1 MSQLIL
7 QDVGSEHSG
16 IYTCNAYNSVGEAA
30 ISDQLKVKEKP
41 EILAFE
47 FPSEVRGGQLLQ
59 VSCTITT
66 GDDPVS
72 LQWYKDEIPITSSPK
87 FMINKVDSKM
97 SFLILRDV
105 GLEHSGTYTCLA
117 FNPVG
122 QQRFSAQLW
131 VNAAP
136 VIMPFMIP
144 PENFEGVSIQILCNI
159 LSGDDPITL
168 YWLKDNISMDSN
180 SLTGVT
186 INSVGSRSTL
196 LVIPSVSKLHSGV
209 FTCVASNMAVPPR
222 IIPFHFEEHIRAGS
236 LVQVICVVG
245 EGDAPIDI
253 RWTLHGEEVRP
264 KLGIF
269 TQRVGERTSILSI
282 DRVGSEHRGSYTC
295 LASNHAG
302 RTNQTET
309 LWEVSHVMGVST
321 MKLGTKSSIL
331 SIEHVTH
338 GHSGKYTCV
347 ASNRAGEARYSATLV
362 VHEPPHI
369 RPFSFEGE
377 ISSGKATQIVCYVS
391 DGDTPLNIRWYF
403 NGQDASGVTGIS
415 TVKLG
420 SRSGILSIEYATHDH
435 SGEYT
440 CNASNAAGE
449 AAYSASLSVNEPPLI
464 LPVSFGDFEV
474 YEGDTVQASCMA
486 RKGDLPMTLTWR
498 FRGGLVSPS
507 SEVKI
512 VSLGPRNSFLSIR
525 SVEAH
530 HQGIYVCQVTNAA
543 GTAQYATELRVNEPP
558 QLTPIDFGESTF
570 FEGELAHATCVLRK
584 GDRPVTFVWMFDGVE
599 LTHTDDI
606 NVQSVGQRTSILTLD
621 PVRAHHQGTY
631 TCSVANLAGTVQVQ
645 AKLAVNETPELL
657 PIEFGLRTFSEGDI
671 AQASCKL
678 RKGDRPIRFRWLF
691 NGAQVISTQD
701 ITISSLG
708 RTTSVL
714 IIDPVKAYHQGMYSC
729 SATNDAGVDSVQA
742 NIIVNEPPQV
752 LPVDFGSEAFY
763 EGDLAQA
770 NCVLRKGDPPLVFT
784 WLFNGVTLVNTD
796 DTQITGVGART
807 SIITLDPVK
816 AHHQGHY
823 ECVAQ
828 NAAGITRSQANMI
841 VNEPPLLLP
850 IDFGESIINEGDFA
864 QAHCVLQKGDRPVNF
879 TWIFNGIKLN
889 SDGDGVQINFIGKSS
904 ILTLDPVRGIHQGS
918 YSCRASNGVGQQ
930 QVSAALV
937 VNVLPEIAPFY
948 FGESAGHE
956 AAYAQVVCLVAAGDT
971 PLNITWQYNGD
982 SQLPTTTQALSIG
995 DRTSILSIPSV
1006 SWVHS
1011 GDYECVAQN
1020 DAGKSSFAAEL
1031 IVQVPPRWI
1040 VEPQDK
1046 AFALGSDA
1054 RLECKADGFPRPSL
1068 GWKKAAGTTPGDYR
1082 DLGLNNPN
1090 VKVTEDGTLQIGNIQ
1105 KSHEGYYL
1113 CEANNGIGAGL
1124 STVIYVRVQA
1134 PPQFKIQYRNQ
1145 TSSRGEDAVLECEA
1159 EGETPIGILWS
1170 KNKISIDQTAEP
1182 RYTIREEMR
1191 GGSVHSSL
1199 SIKTTDR
1206 SDSAVYTC
1214 VATNA
1219 FGSADTN
1226 INLIIQER
1234 PEQPSSLK
1242 VLDKSGRSVELSW
1255 TRPYDGN
1262 SRITRYI
1269 VEYKLSRRNW
1279 DTDGERMMVPGEQ
1292 NMAAVLD
1299 LRPATTYHLRIVA
1312 RNEIGDSE
1320 PSDTVTIITA
1330 EEAPSG
1336 RPRDLSVEAM
1346 DQSSLRVT
1354 WKPPLREEW
1363 NGDIQGYQV
1372 GYRLAS
1378 ANTSY
1383 VYETVEFSKEMG
1395 KEHHLVISKLNVY
1408 TEYAVVVSAFNK
1420 IGQGPKTE
1428 EVRAYTAEGTPQQPP
1443 QDVTCTTLT
1452 SQTIRVSWSSP
1463 PLETVQ
1469 GVIKGYKVFYGPSDT
1484 WYDEESK
1491 DIKITPSTDT
1501 HLHGLRKYTNY
1512 SLQVLAHTSGGEG
1525 VRSQPIHC
1533 QTDQDIPEAPTSVKA
1548 LVMSADSILVSWLPP
1563 ERPNGI
1569 ITQYTVYFK
1578 EHGKSDSE
1586 ASQQKLLPSQLNY
1599 EASNLKRRDDYVF
1612 WVTASTT
1619 VGEGEMSES
1628 VHLKLS
1634 NKVPAKIASF
1644 DEEYVAT
1651 YKEDVKLLCQAVGQP
1666 TPDIRWTVHGEPF
1679 EANDRMRLLP
1689 EGSLLIRE
1697 VSRDDAGEYTCH
1709 VENPYGQDTIT
1720 HKLLIQAPPHPPATT
1735 LQSTTTNSIEVK
1747 LKPSA
1752 IDDTTPIHGYTIHYK
1767 PEFSN
1772 WESVQVPANTRSYT
1786 LEGLWCGSRYQIY
1799 ASAYN
1804 KIGTGESS
1812 DILNTRTKG
1821 KKPEVPEVHRFV
1833 EVSTASITLH
1843 LNAWQDG
1850 GCPMN
1855 YFVVEYKARHQSE
1868 WTMASNQVKPIG
1880 NYAIMELTPA
1890 TWYHLRISAH
1900 NNAGSSVAEYE
1911 CATLTLTGGTIAPAR
1926 EVPSFGAGDL
1936 PLYLNLNLIVPVVSA
1951 VVVIALA
1958 VVIICY
1964 LRGRS
1969 SPIKATLP
1977 PTLMDSHVTW
1987 LPDWW
1992 PKWLDLNVLV
2002 PVIATVVVIIV
2013 GIVVVCVAV
2022 TRRKNGIEN
2031 LRLREE
2037 VYQQYQYNASMAPP
2051 STMDKRHPGFREEL
2065 GYIPP
2070 PNRKLPPVPGSQY
2083 NTCDRIKRGGG
2094 SGRNTH
2100 ATWDPRR
2107 PMYEEL
2113 SLHPPPGRR
2122 IPPGGPPPP
2131 IQASQDTVRSGG
2143 DDEICPYATFHLLGF
2158 REEMDPQQ
2166 AGNNFQT
2173 FPYQNGHGSQ
2183 QNFVNSPASR
2193 SMPRHGSGN
2202 YYSCVAGEYGSGGP
2216 PSSTYYSTVPGDM
2229 TSSRMSNSTFSP
2241 TYDDPARSDEE
2252 SDQYGGSTYSGGGPY
2267 ARAIDSV
2274 SQSGTAKRLN
2284 GGPYPVGAAAPVPM
2298 WGKHFLNRGST
2309 SGSAGQG
2316 SPEPPPPPPPR
2327 NGDLPLDSSGLG
2339 SSLNDS
2345 NNSTASNQFSE
2356 AECDHDLVQRN
2367 YGVKATKST
2376 EEMRKLLDK
2385 NEAAA
2390 HIQNG
2395 GLKMV
2400 SDEMNV

>member
-1 MSQLIL
+1 MGSTPVVPPISPQLLLLAALAIGTVMCSESGPVIVEEPDNRVDFSNSTGANIHCSVRGHPKPSVVWVRAEDGNAVGDVPRRVLANGTLMFPPFRAKDYRQEVHAQVYRCQASNPHGSVHSRDVHVRAVVPQSYECEVNNEYVIRGNSAIL
-7 QDVGSEHSG
+7 KCNIPSYVADFVNVQAWVDGEGGVYYPSASYDGKYLVLPSGELHIRSVSSEDGFKSYKCRTVHRLTQETRLSATAG
-16 IYTCNAYNSVGEAA
+16 RLV
-30 ISDQLKVKEKP
+30 ISD
-41 EILAFE
+41 
-47 FPSEVRGGQLLQ
+47 
-59 VSCTITT
+59 
-66 GDDPVS
+66 PVGM
-72 LQWYKDEIPITSSPK
+72 SSPK
-87 FMINKVDSKM
+87 FPTRDRVATDKEEGSSFPLLCPAQAHPPPRTRWFKFSETGRKASVELGERIKQVGGTLIIREAKVEDSGKYLCVVNN
-97 SFLILRDV
+97 SV
-105 GLEHSGTYTCLA
+105 GGESVETVLTVTAPLSAQVEPKVQTVEFGRPATFTCTYRGNPVKSVSWLKDGVLLEHKEAVLRINSVGREDKGMYQCFVRNDQESAQATAELKLGGRFEPPQLTYTFEPSTLQPGPSVYLKCVA
-117 FNPVG
+117 AGNPTPEITWELDGTRLSNSERMQVG
-122 QQRFSAQLW
+122 QYVT
-131 VNAAP
+131 VNGEVVSHLNISGVLTNDGGQYACIASSTVGSVKHAARLNVYGLPYIRPMDKVAVVAGENMIVHCP
-136 VIMPFMIP
+136 VAGYPID
-144 PENFEGVSIQILCNI
+144 SIVWEKNGRMLPINRRQHPHDNGTLIVEAVERSSDQGRYTCVARNTQGYTARGDLDVQVMVEPQILPFAFPEEVEEGQLIQVSCAVTK
-159 LSGDDPITL
+159 GDDPITL
-168 YWLKDNISMDSN
+168 QWYKD
-180 SLTGVT
+180 GVPLVSSPSFI
-186 INSVGSRSTL
+186 INNVA
-196 LVIPSVSKLHSGV
+196 SKL
-209 FTCVASNMAVPPR
+209 
-222 IIPFHFEEHIRAGS
+222 
-236 LVQVICVVG
+236 
-245 EGDAPIDI
+245 
-253 RWTLHGEEVRP
+253 
-264 KLGIF
+264 
-269 TQRVGERTSILSI
+269 SILLLSSANANHT
-282 DRVGSEHRGSYTC
+282 GTYSC
-295 LASNHAG
+295 LAFNPI
-302 RTNQTET
+302 
-309 LWEVSHVMGVST
+309 
-321 MKLGTKSSIL
+321 GTAES
-331 SIEHVTH
+331 
-338 GHSGKYTCV
+338 
-347 ASNRAGEARYSATLV
+347 
-362 VHEPPHI
+362 
-369 RPFSFEGE
+369 
-377 ISSGKATQIVCYVS
+377 
-391 DGDTPLNIRWYF
+391 
-403 NGQDASGVTGIS
+403 
-415 TVKLG
+415 
-420 SRSGILSIEYATHDH
+420 
-435 SGEYT
+435 
-440 CNASNAAGE
+440 
-449 AAYSASLSVNEPPLI
+449 SASL
-464 LPVSFGDFEV
+464 
-474 YEGDTVQASCMA
+474 
-486 RKGDLPMTLTWR
+486 R
-498 FRGGLVSPS
+498 
-507 SEVKI
+507 
-512 VSLGPRNSFLSIR
+512 
-525 SVEAH
+525 VE
-530 HQGIYVCQVTNAA
+530 
-543 GTAQYATELRVNEPP
+543 
-558 QLTPIDFGESTF
+558 
-570 FEGELAHATCVLRK
+570 
-584 GDRPVTFVWMFDGVE
+584 
-599 LTHTDDI
+599 
-606 NVQSVGQRTSILTLD
+606 
-621 PVRAHHQGTY
+621 
-631 TCSVANLAGTVQVQ
+631 
-645 AKLAVNETPELL
+645 
-657 PIEFGLRTFSEGDI
+657 
-671 AQASCKL
+671 
-678 RKGDRPIRFRWLF
+678 
-691 NGAQVISTQD
+691 
-701 ITISSLG
+701 
-708 RTTSVL
+708 
-714 IIDPVKAYHQGMYSC
+714 
-729 SATNDAGVDSVQA
+729 
-742 NIIVNEPPQV
+742 
-752 LPVDFGSEAFY
+752 
-763 EGDLAQA
+763 
-770 NCVLRKGDPPLVFT
+770 
-784 WLFNGVTLVNTD
+784 
-796 DTQITGVGART
+796 
-807 SIITLDPVK
+807 
-816 AHHQGHY
+816 
-823 ECVAQ
+823 
-828 NAAGITRSQANMI
+828 
-841 VNEPPLLLP
+841 
-850 IDFGESIINEGDFA
+850 
-864 QAHCVLQKGDRPVNF
+864 
-879 TWIFNGIKLN
+879 
-889 SDGDGVQINFIGKSS
+889 
-904 ILTLDPVRGIHQGS
+904 
-918 YSCRASNGVGQQ
+918 
-930 QVSAALV
+930 
-937 VNVLPEIAPFY
+937 
-948 FGESAGHE
+948 
-956 AAYAQVVCLVAAGDT
+956 
-971 PLNITWQYNGD
+971 
-982 SQLPTTTQALSIG
+982 
-995 DRTSILSIPSV
+995 
-1006 SWVHS
+1006 
-1011 GDYECVAQN
+1011 
-1020 DAGKSSFAAEL
+1020 
-1031 IVQVPPRWI
+1031 VPPRWI
-1040 VEPQDK
+1040 VEPTDK

-1082 DLGLNNPN
+1082 DLAVSNPN
-1090 VKVTEDGTLQIGNIQ
+1090 VRVTDDGTLQIVNIQ

-1145 TSSRGEDAVLECEA
+1145 TASREEDAVLECEA

-1170 KNKISIDQTAEP
+1170 KNKHSIDQATEP

-1206 SDSAVYTC
+1206 TDSAVYTC

-1262 SRITRYI
+1262 SPVTRYI

-1279 DTDGERMMVPGEQ
+1279 DTDSERMMVPGEQ
-1292 NMAAVLD
+1292 NMAGVLD

-1336 RPRDLSVEAM
+1336 PPRDLKVTAV
-1346 DQSSLRVT
+1346 DQNSLRVT

-1378 ANTSY
+1378 SNSSY
-1383 VYETVEFSKEMG
+1383 VFETVEFSKEMG
-1395 KEHHLVISKLNVY
+1395 KEHHLVITKLNVY

-1420 IGQGPKTE
+1420 IGQGPKTDE
-1428 EVRAYTAEGTPQQPP
+1428 FHAYTAEGTPQQPP

-1469 GVIKGYKVFYGPSDT
+1469 GVIKGYKVFYGPSDV

-1491 DIKITPSTDT
+1491 DIKITSSTET
-1501 HLHGLRKYTNY
+1501 HLHGLQKYTNY

-1569 ITQYTVYFK
+1569 ITQYTVYYK
-1578 EHGKSDSE
+1578 EHGKSDTE
-1586 ASQQKLLPSQLNY
+1586 ATQQKLLPSQLNY
-1599 EASNLKRRDDYVF
+1599 EASGLKRRDAYVF

-1619 VGEGEMSES
+1619 VGEGEMSEL

-1644 DEEYVAT
+1644 DEEYLAT
-1651 YKEDVKLLCQAVGQP
+1651 YKEDVKLLCQVVGLP
-1666 TPDIRWTVHGEPF
+1666 PPEIRWTVHGEPF
-1679 EANDRMRLLP
+1679 TPNERLRLLP

-1709 VENPYGQDTIT
+1709 VENAYGQDTIT
-1720 HKLLIQAPPHPPATT
+1720 HKLLIQAPPHPPEIT
-1735 LQSTTTNSIEVK
+1735 LLSTTTNSIEVK
-1747 LKPSA
+1747 LKPSV
-1752 IDDTTPIHGYTIHYK
+1752 IDDTTPIHGYTIYYK

-1772 WESVQVPANTRSYT
+1772 RESVQVSASVRSYT
-1786 LEGLWCGSRYQIY
+1786 LESLWCGSQYQIY

-1804 KIGTGESS
+1804 KIGTGEPSEV
-1812 DILNTRTKG
+1812 LNTRTKG

-1833 EVSTASITLH
+1833 EVSSSSITLH

-1855 YFVVEYKARHQSE
+1855 YFVGIQAKGTRSE
-1868 WTMASNQVKPIG
+1868 WNNGQFRG
-1880 NYAIMELTPA
+1880 NPKGKLLPSWELYPRPPGYNLA
-1890 TWYHLRISAH
+1890 YLLPH

-1911 CATLTLTGGTIAPAR
+1911 CATLTLTG
-1926 EVPSFGAGDL
+1926 
-1936 PLYLNLNLIVPVVSA
+1936 
-1951 VVVIALA
+1951 
-1958 VVIICY
+1958 
-1964 LRGRS
+1964 
-1969 SPIKATLP
+1969 ATLP
-1977 PTLMDSHVTW
+1977 PSVPDSHVSW

-2002 PVIATVVVIIV
+2002 PVIATIVVIIV

-2037 VYQQYQYNASMAPP
+2037 VYQQYQYNASMPPP

-2070 PNRKLPPVPGSQY
+2070 PNRKLPPVPNSQY

-2094 SGRNTH
+2094 SGRREH

-2131 IQASQDTVRSGG
+2131 RGSQDTLRSGG

-2193 SMPRHGSGN
+2193 SMP
-2202 YYSCVAGEYGSGGP
+2202 

-2229 TSSRMSNSTFSP
+2229 TSSRMSNSAFSP

-2274 SQSGTAKRLN
+2274 SQSGTAKRL
-2284 GGPYPVGAAAPVPM
+2284 M
-2298 WGKHFLNRGST
+2298 NRGST

-2395 GLKMV
+2395 GLRMV

>member
-1 MSQLIL
+1 MGTNSMVWPLLMLLSAHVLHTVVCEESGPVIAEEPDNRVDFSNSTGANIHCSVRGHPKPTVVWVKADDGTAIGDVPGLRKVLSNGTLMFPPFRAEDYRQEVHAQVYRCQATNPHGTVHSRDVHVRAVVHQDYMTDVSLEYVIRGNSALLKCNIPSFVADFVSVQAWLTDNDQAYYPSDNYDGKYLVLPSGELHIRNVNSEDGFKSYKCRTVHRLTQETRLSATAGRLVISEPVGLSGPRFPNIDLSRTQARRAGSDFPLMCQAQAHPTPAFRWFKFSENGRKSPVELGDRVKQVGGTLIIREAKV
-7 QDVGSEHSG
+7 DDSG
-16 IYTCNAYNSVGEAA
+16 KYLCVVNNSVGGESVETVLTVTAPLSAQVEPNVQTVEFGRPATFTCTYKGNPVKSVTWLKDGVTINHKEAVMRIDTVSREDKGMYQCFVRNDQESA
-30 ISDQLKVKEKP
+30 QATAELKLGGRFEPPQLTYTFETSTLQPGPSVFLKCVAAGNPTPEITWELDGTRLSNSERMQVGQYVTVNGEVVSHLNISAVHTNDGGLYACVASSTVGSVKHAARLNVYGLPYIRPMDKVAVVAGENMVVHCPVAGYPIDSIVWEKNGRMLPINRRQKTFTNGTPIVEAVERNSDQGRYTCVARNSQGYTARGDLDVQVMEKP
-41 EILAFE
+41 KLLPFT
-47 FPSEVRGGQLLQ
+47 FPVEVQAGQLLQ
-59 VSCTITT
+59 VSCTLLS
-66 GDDPVS
+66 GDDPVT
-72 LQWYKDEIPITSSPK
+72 LQWYKDKQPLTSSSK
-87 FMINKVDSKM
+87 FMINNVVSRM
-97 SFLILRDV
+97 SQLILQNV
-105 GLEHSGTYTCLA
+105 GAEHSGSYACRA
-117 FNPVG
+117 F
-122 QQRFSAQLW
+122 
-131 VNAAP
+131 
-136 VIMPFMIP
+136 
-144 PENFEGVSIQILCNI
+144 
-159 LSGDDPITL
+159 
-168 YWLKDNISMDSN
+168 
-180 SLTGVT
+180 
-186 INSVGSRSTL
+186 NSVGEA
-196 LVIPSVSKLHSGV
+196 VSS
-209 FTCVASNMAVPPR
+209 
-222 IIPFHFEEHIRAGS
+222 
-236 LVQVICVVG
+236 
-245 EGDAPIDI
+245 DI
-253 RWTLHGEEVRP
+253 
-264 KLGIF
+264 
-269 TQRVGERTSILSI
+269 
-282 DRVGSEHRGSYTC
+282 
-295 LASNHAG
+295 
-302 RTNQTET
+302 
-309 LWEVSHVMGVST
+309 
-321 MKLGTKSSIL
+321 
-331 SIEHVTH
+331 
-338 GHSGKYTCV
+338 
-347 ASNRAGEARYSATLV
+347 
-362 VHEPPHI
+362 
-369 RPFSFEGE
+369 
-377 ISSGKATQIVCYVS
+377 
-391 DGDTPLNIRWYF
+391 LN
-403 NGQDASGVTGIS
+403 
-415 TVKLG
+415 VK
-420 SRSGILSIEYATHDH
+420 
-435 SGEYT
+435 
-440 CNASNAAGE
+440 
-449 AAYSASLSVNEPPLI
+449 
-464 LPVSFGDFEV
+464 
-474 YEGDTVQASCMA
+474 
-486 RKGDLPMTLTWR
+486 
-498 FRGGLVSPS
+498 
-507 SEVKI
+507 
-512 VSLGPRNSFLSIR
+512 
-525 SVEAH
+525 
-530 HQGIYVCQVTNAA
+530 
-543 GTAQYATELRVNEPP
+543 
-558 QLTPIDFGESTF
+558 
-570 FEGELAHATCVLRK
+570 
-584 GDRPVTFVWMFDGVE
+584 
-599 LTHTDDI
+599 
-606 NVQSVGQRTSILTLD
+606 
-621 PVRAHHQGTY
+621 
-631 TCSVANLAGTVQVQ
+631 
-645 AKLAVNETPELL
+645 
-657 PIEFGLRTFSEGDI
+657 
-671 AQASCKL
+671 
-678 RKGDRPIRFRWLF
+678 
-691 NGAQVISTQD
+691 
-701 ITISSLG
+701 
-708 RTTSVL
+708 
-714 IIDPVKAYHQGMYSC
+714 
-729 SATNDAGVDSVQA
+729 
-742 NIIVNEPPQV
+742 
-752 LPVDFGSEAFY
+752 
-763 EGDLAQA
+763 
-770 NCVLRKGDPPLVFT
+770 
-784 WLFNGVTLVNTD
+784 
-796 DTQITGVGART
+796 
-807 SIITLDPVK
+807 
-816 AHHQGHY
+816 
-823 ECVAQ
+823 
-828 NAAGITRSQANMI
+828 
-841 VNEPPLLLP
+841 
-850 IDFGESIINEGDFA
+850 
-864 QAHCVLQKGDRPVNF
+864 
-879 TWIFNGIKLN
+879 
-889 SDGDGVQINFIGKSS
+889 
-904 ILTLDPVRGIHQGS
+904 
-918 YSCRASNGVGQQ
+918 
-930 QVSAALV
+930 
-937 VNVLPEIAPFY
+937 
-948 FGESAGHE
+948 
-956 AAYAQVVCLVAAGDT
+956 
-971 PLNITWQYNGD
+971 
-982 SQLPTTTQALSIG
+982 
-995 DRTSILSIPSV
+995 
-1006 SWVHS
+1006 
-1011 GDYECVAQN
+1011 
-1020 DAGKSSFAAEL
+1020 
-1031 IVQVPPRWI
+1031 VPPRWI
-1040 VEPQDK
+1040 VEPTDK

-1068 GWKKAAGTTPGDYR
+1068 GWKKAAGRTPGDYR
-1082 DLGLNNPN
+1082 DLSVSNPN
-1090 VKVTEDGTLQIGNIQ
+1090 VKVTDDGTLQIGNIQ

-1145 TSSRGEDAVLECEA
+1145 TASRGDDAVLECGA

-1170 KNKISIDQTAEP
+1170 KNKHSIEPSNEP

-1191 GGSVHSSL
+1191 GGGVHSSL

-1226 INLIIQER
+1226 INLIIQEH
-1234 PEQPSSLK
+1234 PEQPNSLK

-1255 TRPYDGN
+1255 TPPYNGN
-1262 SRITRYI
+1262 SPITRYI

-1279 DTDGERMMVPGEQ
+1279 DSDGERMMVPGDQ

-1312 RNEIGDSE
+1312 RNEIGDSD

-1336 RPRDLSVEAM
+1336 APRDLKVEAV

-1354 WKPPLREEW
+1354 WKPPVREEW

-1378 ANTSY
+1378 SNNSY

-1395 KEHHLVISKLNVY
+1395 KEHHLVISKLSVY

-1420 IGQGPKTE
+1420 IGQGPKTDE
-1428 EVRAYTAEGTPQQPP
+1428 IRAYTAEGTPQQPP

-1469 GVIKGYKVFYGPSDT
+1469 GVIKGYKVIYGPSDT

-1491 DIKITPSTDT
+1491 DTKITGSTET
-1501 HLHGLRKYTNY
+1501 HLHGLQKYTNY
-1512 SLQVLAHTSGGEG
+1512 SLQVLAFTSGGEG

-1533 QTDQDIPEAPTSVKA
+1533 QTDQDIPESPTSVKA

-1569 ITQYTVYFK
+1569 ITQYTVYYK

-1586 ASQQKLLPSQLNY
+1586 TVQQKLSPAQLSY
-1599 EASNLKRRDDYVF
+1599 EATGLKRRDDYVF

-1619 VGEGEMSES
+1619 VGEGEMSQL

-1644 DEEYVAT
+1644 DDEYVAT
-1651 YKEDVKLLCQAVGQP
+1651 YKEDVKLMCQAVGLP
-1666 TPDIRWTVHGEPF
+1666 TPDIRWTIRGEPF
-1679 EANDRMRLLP
+1679 TPNDRMRLLP

-1709 VENPYGQDTIT
+1709 VENPYGQDTVT
-1720 HKLLIQAPPHPPATT
+1720 HTLLIQAPPHPPEIT

-1747 LKPSA
+1747 IKPSV
-1752 IDDTTPIHGYTIHYK
+1752 IDDTTPIHGYTIFFK

-1772 WESVQVPANTRSYT
+1772 WESIQVSSSTRSYT

-1812 DILNTRTKG
+1812 EILNARTKG
-1821 KKPEVPEVHRFV
+1821 KKPEVPEVNRFV
-1833 EVSTASITLH
+1833 EVSSSSITLH
-1843 LNAWQDG
+1843 LNAWLDG

-1855 YFVVEYKARHQSE
+1855 YFVVEYKARHQAE
-1868 WTMASNQVKPIG
+1868 WTMASNQVKPTG
-1880 NYAIMELTPA
+1880 NYVIMELTPA
-1890 TWYHLRISAH
+1890 TWYNLRISAH

-1911 CATLTLTGGTIAPAR
+1911 CATLTLTG
-1926 EVPSFGAGDL
+1926 
-1936 PLYLNLNLIVPVVSA
+1936 
-1951 VVVIALA
+1951 
-1958 VVIICY
+1958 
-1964 LRGRS
+1964 
-1969 SPIKATLP
+1969 ATLP
-1977 PTLMDSHVTW
+1977 PNVMEISPTW

-2002 PVIATVVVIIV
+2002 PVIATIVVIIV
-2013 GIVVVCVAV
+2013 GIVVICVAV

-2037 VYQQYQYNASMAPP
+2037 VYQQYQYNASMPPP

-2094 SGRNTH
+2094 PGRGTH

-2122 IPPGGPPPP
+2122 IPPGGPHPTHG
-2131 IQASQDTVRSGG
+2131 SQDTLRSGG

-2193 SMPRHGSGN
+2193 SMP
-2202 YYSCVAGEYGSGGP
+2202 

-2229 TSSRMSNSTFSP
+2229 TASRMSNSTFSP

-2284 GGPYPVGAAAPVPM
+2284 GGPLPGAAPS
-2298 WGKHFLNRGST
+2298 GHFWSKGYAHKFLMNRGST
-2309 SGSAGQG
+2309 SGSAGHG

-2395 GLKMV
+2395 GLRMV

>member
-1 MSQLIL
+1 MGTPPMVSPIRMLPLLLVALAIRSAVCNESGPVIVEEPDNRVDFSNSTGANIHCSVRGHPKPSVVWVRAEDGTAIGDVPGLRRVLANGTLMFPPFRAKDYRQEVHAQVYRCQASNPHGSVHSRDVHVRAVVPQTYQVEADNEHVIRGNSAIIKCEIPSFVADFVGVQAWVDSEGQTYYPNSHNPNYDGKYLVLPSGELHIRSVSSEDGFKSYKCRTVHRLTQETRLSATAGRLVISEAVGHSRPRVASVDIVRAIKEAGSSFGLLCPAQGFPIPQYRWFKFNENGRKASVELGERIKQVGGTLIIREAKVE
-7 QDVGSEHSG
+7 DSG
-16 IYTCNAYNSVGEAA
+16 KYLCVVNNSVGGESVETVLTVTAPLSA
-30 ISDQLKVKEKP
+30 QVEPKVQTV
-41 EILAFE
+41 E
-47 FPSEVRGGQLLQ
+47 FGRPATFTCTYRG
-59 VSCTITT
+59 
-66 GDDPVS
+66 
-72 LQWYKDEIPITSSPK
+72 
-87 FMINKVDSKM
+87 
-97 SFLILRDV
+97 
-105 GLEHSGTYTCLA
+105 
-117 FNPVG
+117 NPVK
-122 QQRFSAQLW
+122 S
-131 VNAAP
+131 
-136 VIMPFMIP
+136 
-144 PENFEGVSIQILCNI
+144 VS
-159 LSGDDPITL
+159 
-168 YWLKDNISMDSN
+168 WLKDGTPIEHKEAV
-180 SLTGVT
+180 LH
-186 INSVGSRSTL
+186 INSVGRED
-196 LVIPSVSKLHSGV
+196 KGMYQC
-209 FTCVASNMAVPPR
+209 F
-222 IIPFHFEEHIRAGS
+222 
-236 LVQVICVVG
+236 
-245 EGDAPIDI
+245 
-253 RWTLHGEEVRP
+253 VRNDQESAQATAEL
-264 KLGIF
+264 KLG
-269 TQRVGERTSILSI
+269 
-282 DRVGSEHRGSYTC
+282 
-295 LASNHAG
+295 G
-302 RTNQTET
+302 R
-309 LWEVSHVMGVST
+309 
-321 MKLGTKSSIL
+321 
-331 SIEHVTH
+331 
-338 GHSGKYTCV
+338 
-347 ASNRAGEARYSATLV
+347 
-362 VHEPPHI
+362 
-369 RPFSFEGE
+369 F
-377 ISSGKATQIVCYVS
+377 
-391 DGDTPLNIRWYF
+391 
-403 NGQDASGVTGIS
+403 
-415 TVKLG
+415 
-420 SRSGILSIEYATHDH
+420 
-435 SGEYT
+435 
-440 CNASNAAGE
+440 
-449 AAYSASLSVNEPPLI
+449 
-464 LPVSFGDFEV
+464 
-474 YEGDTVQASCMA
+474 
-486 RKGDLPMTLTWR
+486 
-498 FRGGLVSPS
+498 
-507 SEVKI
+507 
-512 VSLGPRNSFLSIR
+512 
-525 SVEAH
+525 
-530 HQGIYVCQVTNAA
+530 
-543 GTAQYATELRVNEPP
+543 EPP
-558 QLTPIDFGESTF
+558 QLTYTFETSTLQPGSSVYLNCVAAGNPTPEITWELDGTRLSNSERMQVGQYVTVNGEVVSHLNISGVLTNDGGQYACVASSTVGSVKHAARLNVYGLPNIRPMDKVAVVAGENMIVHCPVAGYPIDSIVWEKNGRMLPINRRQHPHDNGTLLIEAVERSSDQGRYTCVARNSQGYTARGDLDVQVMERPHLIQLDFGES
-570 FEGELAHATCVLRK
+570 
-584 GDRPVTFVWMFDGVE
+584 
-599 LTHTDDI
+599 
-606 NVQSVGQRTSILTLD
+606 
-621 PVRAHHQGTY
+621 
-631 TCSVANLAGTVQVQ
+631 
-645 AKLAVNETPELL
+645 
-657 PIEFGLRTFSEGDI
+657 
-671 AQASCKL
+671 
-678 RKGDRPIRFRWLF
+678 
-691 NGAQVISTQD
+691 
-701 ITISSLG
+701 
-708 RTTSVL
+708 
-714 IIDPVKAYHQGMYSC
+714 
-729 SATNDAGVDSVQA
+729 
-742 NIIVNEPPQV
+742 
-752 LPVDFGSEAFY
+752 DF
-763 EGDLAQA
+763 
-770 NCVLRKGDPPLVFT
+770 
-784 WLFNGVTLVNTD
+784 
-796 DTQITGVGART
+796 
-807 SIITLDPVK
+807 
-816 AHHQGHY
+816 
-823 ECVAQ
+823 
-828 NAAGITRSQANMI
+828 
-841 VNEPPLLLP
+841 
-850 IDFGESIINEGDFA
+850 NEGDFV
-864 QAHCVLQKGDRPVNF
+864 QVSCILQKGDHPVNF
-879 TWIFNGIKLN
+879 TWVFNGIVLQ
-889 SDGDGVQINFIGKSS
+889 SGDGIHMDFIGKSS
-904 ILTLDPVRGIHQGS
+904 ILTIDPVRGVHQGN
-918 YSCRASNGVGQQ
+918 YTCIASNPAGEEQI
-930 QVSAALV
+930 SATLV
-937 VNVLPEIAPFY
+937 VNVPPEIVPFK
-948 FGESAGHE
+948 FPENAGRDG
-956 AAYAQVVCLVAAGDT
+956 AFAQVVCVVAAGDA
-971 PLNITWQYNGD
+971 PLNISWHYNGVSD
-982 SQLPTTTQALSIG
+982 LPMGTNTQLIG
-995 DRTSILSIPSV
+995 DRTSILTIPSV
-1006 SWVHS
+1006 SWLHS
-1011 GDYECVAQN
+1011 GDYDCLAQN
-1020 DAGKSSFAAEL
+1020 GAGKVSFAAEL
-1031 IVQVPPRWI
+1031 SVQVPPRWI
-1040 VEPQDK
+1040 VEPTDK
-1046 AFALGSDA
+1046 AFDLGSDA
-1054 RLECKADGFPRPSL
+1054 RLECKADSFPRPSL

-1082 DLGLNNPN
+1082 DLVVSNPN
-1090 VKVTEDGTLQIGNIQ
+1090 VKVTDDGTLQIINIQ

-1145 TSSRGEDAVLECEA
+1145 TASRGEDAVLECEA

-1170 KNKISIDQTAEP
+1170 KSKHSIDQAKEP

-1199 SIKTTDR
+1199 HIKTTDR

-1262 SRITRYI
+1262 SPITRYI

-1279 DTDGERMMVPGEQ
+1279 ETDGERMMVPGEQ
-1292 NMAAVLD
+1292 SMAAVLD

-1336 RPRDLSVEAM
+1336 PPRDLKVTAV
-1346 DQSSLRVT
+1346 DQTSLRVT

-1378 ANTSY
+1378 SNNSY
-1383 VYETVEFSKEMG
+1383 VFETVEFSKEMG

-1428 EVRAYTAEGTPQQPP
+1428 EFLAYTAEGTPQQPP

-1469 GVIKGYKVFYGPSDT
+1469 GVIKGYKVFYGPSDV

-1491 DIKITPSTDT
+1491 DIKITPSTET
-1501 HLHGLRKYTNY
+1501 HLHGLQKYTNY

-1569 ITQYTVYFK
+1569 ITQYTVYYK

-1586 ASQQKLLPSQLNY
+1586 ATLQKLLPSQLSY
-1599 EASNLKRRDDYVF
+1599 EASGLKRRDAYVF

-1619 VGEGEMSES
+1619 VGEGEMSDL

-1644 DEEYVAT
+1644 DEEYLAT
-1651 YKEDVKLLCQAVGQP
+1651 YKEDVKLLCQVVGLP

-1679 EANDRMRLLP
+1679 TPNDRMRLLP
-1689 EGSLLIRE
+1689 EGSLLIRQ

-1720 HKLLIQAPPHPPATT
+1720 HKLLIQAPPHPPEIT

-1747 LKPSA
+1747 LKPSV
-1752 IDDTTPIHGYTIHYK
+1752 IDDTTPIHGYTIYYK

-1772 WESVQVPANTRSYT
+1772 EESVQVPASTRTYT
-1786 LEGLWCGSRYQIY
+1786 LESLWCGSQYQIY

-1812 DILNTRTKG
+1812 EVLNTRTKG

-1833 EVSTASITLH
+1833 EVSSSSITLH

-1855 YFVVEYKARHQSE
+1855 YFVVEYKPRHQTE
-1868 WTMASNQVKPIG
+1868 WIMASNQVKPTG

-1890 TWYHLRISAH
+1890 TWYNLRISAH

-1911 CATLTLTGGTIAPAR
+1911 CATLTVTG
-1926 EVPSFGAGDL
+1926 
-1936 PLYLNLNLIVPVVSA
+1936 
-1951 VVVIALA
+1951 
-1958 VVIICY
+1958 
-1964 LRGRS
+1964 
-1969 SPIKATLP
+1969 ATLP
-1977 PTLMDSHVTW
+1977 PSVPDSHVSW

-2002 PVIATVVVIIV
+2002 PVIATIVVIIV

-2037 VYQQYQYNASMAPP
+2037 VYQQYQYNASMPPP

-2070 PNRKLPPVPGSQY
+2070 PNRKLPPVPNSQY

-2094 SGRNTH
+2094 SGRREH

-2122 IPPGGPPPP
+2122 IPPGGPLPPHN
-2131 IQASQDTVRSGG
+2131 SQDTLRSGG

-2202 YYSCVAGEYGSGGP
+2202 YYSCVSGDYNCGHAPNEGHQPRHGSGNYYSCVAGEYGSGGP

-2229 TSSRMSNSTFSP
+2229 TTSRMSNNSAFSP

-2274 SQSGTAKRLN
+2274 SQSGTAKRL
-2284 GGPYPVGAAAPVPM
+2284 M
-2298 WGKHFLNRGST
+2298 NRGST

-2367 YGVKATKST
+2367 YGEKHNVQANPVKATKST

-2395 GLKMV
+2395 GLRMV
-2400 SDEMNV
+2400 SNEMNV

>member
-1 MSQLIL
+1 MFPPFRAKDYRQEVHAQVYRCQASNTHGSVHSRDVHVRAVVPQSYECEVNNEYVIRGNSAILKCNIPSYVADFVSVQAWVDGEGGVYYPSTSYDGKYLVLPSGELHIRSVSSEDGFKSYKCRTVHRLTQETRLSATAGRLVISEPVGFSAPKFTWEERVNTLLTVLKPAASSVSLFCEAQGYPVPAVRWFKFNENGRKAPVELGERIKQVGGTLIIREAKVE
-7 QDVGSEHSG
+7 DSG
-16 IYTCNAYNSVGEAA
+16 KYLCVVNNSVGGESVETVLTVTAPLSA
-30 ISDQLKVKEKP
+30 QVEPKVQTV
-41 EILAFE
+41 E
-47 FPSEVRGGQLLQ
+47 FGRPATFTCTYRG
-59 VSCTITT
+59 
-66 GDDPVS
+66 
-72 LQWYKDEIPITSSPK
+72 
-87 FMINKVDSKM
+87 
-97 SFLILRDV
+97 
-105 GLEHSGTYTCLA
+105 
-117 FNPVG
+117 NPVK
-122 QQRFSAQLW
+122 S
-131 VNAAP
+131 
-136 VIMPFMIP
+136 
-144 PENFEGVSIQILCNI
+144 VS
-159 LSGDDPITL
+159 
-168 YWLKDNISMDSN
+168 WLKDGAPIEHKEAV
-180 SLTGVT
+180 LH
-186 INSVGSRSTL
+186 INSVGRED
-196 LVIPSVSKLHSGV
+196 KGMYQC
-209 FTCVASNMAVPPR
+209 F
-222 IIPFHFEEHIRAGS
+222 
-236 LVQVICVVG
+236 
-245 EGDAPIDI
+245 
-253 RWTLHGEEVRP
+253 VRNDQESAQATAEL
-264 KLGIF
+264 KLG
-269 TQRVGERTSILSI
+269 
-282 DRVGSEHRGSYTC
+282 
-295 LASNHAG
+295 G
-302 RTNQTET
+302 R
-309 LWEVSHVMGVST
+309 
-321 MKLGTKSSIL
+321 
-331 SIEHVTH
+331 
-338 GHSGKYTCV
+338 
-347 ASNRAGEARYSATLV
+347 
-362 VHEPPHI
+362 
-369 RPFSFEGE
+369 F
-377 ISSGKATQIVCYVS
+377 
-391 DGDTPLNIRWYF
+391 
-403 NGQDASGVTGIS
+403 
-415 TVKLG
+415 
-420 SRSGILSIEYATHDH
+420 
-435 SGEYT
+435 
-440 CNASNAAGE
+440 
-449 AAYSASLSVNEPPLI
+449 
-464 LPVSFGDFEV
+464 
-474 YEGDTVQASCMA
+474 
-486 RKGDLPMTLTWR
+486 
-498 FRGGLVSPS
+498 
-507 SEVKI
+507 
-512 VSLGPRNSFLSIR
+512 
-525 SVEAH
+525 
-530 HQGIYVCQVTNAA
+530 
-543 GTAQYATELRVNEPP
+543 EPP
-558 QLTPIDFGESTF
+558 QLTYTFETSTLQPGPSVYLKCVAAGNPTP
-570 FEGELAHATCVLRK
+570 EITWEL
-584 GDRPVTFVWMFDGVE
+584 DGTRLSNSE
-599 LTHTDDI
+599 RM
-606 NVQSVGQRTSILTLD
+606 QVGQY
-621 PVRAHHQGTY
+621 V
-631 TCSVANLAGTVQVQ
+631 TV
-645 AKLAVNETPELL
+645 
-657 PIEFGLRTFSEGDI
+657 
-671 AQASCKL
+671 
-678 RKGDRPIRFRWLF
+678 
-691 NGAQVISTQD
+691 NGEVVSHLNIS
-701 ITISSLG
+701 G
-708 RTTSVL
+708 VL
-714 IIDPVKAYHQGMYSC
+714 
-729 SATNDAGVDSVQA
+729 TNDGGQYA
-742 NIIVNEPPQV
+742 
-752 LPVDFGSEAFY
+752 
-763 EGDLAQA
+763 
-770 NCVLRKGDPPLVFT
+770 
-784 WLFNGVTLVNTD
+784 
-796 DTQITGVGART
+796 
-807 SIITLDPVK
+807 
-816 AHHQGHY
+816 
-823 ECVAQ
+823 CVASSTVGSVKH
-828 NAAGITRSQANMI
+828 AARLNVYGLPYIRPMDKVAVVAGENMI
-841 VNEPPLLLP
+841 VHCPVAGYPIDSIVWEKNGRMLP
-850 IDFGESIINEGDFA
+850 INRRQHPHDNGTLLIKAVERSSDQGRYTCVARNSQGYTARGDLDVQVMVPPQIHPFVFGDPGVGSNSLIQCIAVAGDSPIDLTWHKDGRPITPARIDSSQPDLLAFPREHQEHEDLCGPLPESGSVASRPGDHGGSA
-864 QAHCVLQKGDRPVNF
+864 MNYEVQTDSVDPLVSVQKLGDRFSLLSF
-879 TWIFNGIKLN
+879 TSLCPRHSGNYTCVATN
-889 SDGDGVQINFIGKSS
+889 
-904 ILTLDPVRGIHQGS
+904 
-918 YSCRASNGVGQQ
+918 
-930 QVSAALV
+930 
-937 VNVLPEIAPFY
+937 
-948 FGESAGHE
+948 SAGSTM
-956 AAYAQVVCLVAAGDT
+956 YT
-971 PLNITWQYNGD
+971 
-982 SQLPTTTQALSIG
+982 
-995 DRTSILSIPSV
+995 
-1006 SWVHS
+1006 
-1011 GDYECVAQN
+1011 
-1020 DAGKSSFAAEL
+1020 DAL
-1031 IVQVPPRWI
+1031 IVRVPPRWI
-1040 VEPQDK
+1040 VEPTDK

-1082 DLGLNNPN
+1082 DLVVSNPN
-1090 VKVTEDGTLQIGNIQ
+1090 VKVTDDGTLQIINIQ

-1145 TSSRGEDAVLECEA
+1145 TASRGEDAVLECEA

-1170 KNKISIDQTAEP
+1170 KSKHSIDQAKEP

-1262 SRITRYI
+1262 SPITRYI

-1279 DTDGERMMVPGEQ
+1279 ETDGERMMVPGEQ
-1292 NMAAVLD
+1292 SMAAVLD

-1336 RPRDLSVEAM
+1336 PPRDLKVTAV
-1346 DQSSLRVT
+1346 DQTSLRVT

-1378 ANTSY
+1378 SNNSY
-1383 VYETVEFSKEMG
+1383 VFETVEFSKEMG

-1428 EVRAYTAEGTPQQPP
+1428 EFLAYTAEGTPQQPP

-1469 GVIKGYKVFYGPSDT
+1469 GVIKGYKVFYGPSDV

-1491 DIKITPSTDT
+1491 DIKITPSTET
-1501 HLHGLRKYTNY
+1501 HLHGLQKYTNY

-1569 ITQYTVYFK
+1569 ITQYTVYYK

-1586 ASQQKLLPSQLNY
+1586 ATLQKLLPSQLSY
-1599 EASNLKRRDDYVF
+1599 EASGLKRRDAYVF

-1619 VGEGEMSES
+1619 VGEGEMSDL

-1644 DEEYVAT
+1644 DEEYLAT
-1651 YKEDVKLLCQAVGQP
+1651 YKEDVKLLCQVVGLP

-1679 EANDRMRLLP
+1679 TPNDRMRLLP
-1689 EGSLLIRE
+1689 EGSLLIRQ

-1720 HKLLIQAPPHPPATT
+1720 HKLLIQAPPHPPEIT

-1747 LKPSA
+1747 LKPSV
-1752 IDDTTPIHGYTIHYK
+1752 IDDTTPIHGYTIYYK

-1772 WESVQVPANTRSYT
+1772 EESVQVPASTRTYT
-1786 LEGLWCGSRYQIY
+1786 LESLWCGSQYQIY

-1812 DILNTRTKG
+1812 EVLNTRTKG

-1833 EVSTASITLH
+1833 EVSSSSITLH

-1855 YFVVEYKARHQSE
+1855 YFVVEYKPRHQTE
-1868 WTMASNQVKPIG
+1868 WIMASNQVKPTG

-1890 TWYHLRISAH
+1890 TWYNLRISAH

-1911 CATLTLTGGTIAPAR
+1911 CATLTVTG
-1926 EVPSFGAGDL
+1926 
-1936 PLYLNLNLIVPVVSA
+1936 
-1951 VVVIALA
+1951 
-1958 VVIICY
+1958 
-1964 LRGRS
+1964 
-1969 SPIKATLP
+1969 ATLP
-1977 PTLMDSHVTW
+1977 PSVPDSHVSW

-2002 PVIATVVVIIV
+2002 PVIATIVVIIV

-2037 VYQQYQYNASMAPP
+2037 VYQQYQYNASMPPP

-2070 PNRKLPPVPGSQY
+2070 PNRKLPPVPNSQY

-2094 SGRNTH
+2094 SGRREH

-2122 IPPGGPPPP
+2122 IPPGGPLPPHS
-2131 IQASQDTVRSGG
+2131 SQDTLRSGG

-2202 YYSCVAGEYGSGGP
+2202 YYSCVSGDYNCGHAPNEGHQPRHGSGNYYSCVAGEYGSGGP

-2229 TSSRMSNSTFSP
+2229 TTSRMSNNSAFSP

-2284 GGPYPVGAAAPVPM
+2284 GAVFPGTAPIGFYWPQGSHLGFIM
-2298 WGKHFLNRGST
+2298 NRGST

-2367 YGVKATKST
+2367 YGEKHNVQANPVKATKST

-2395 GLKMV
+2395 GLRMV
-2400 SDEMNV
+2400 SNEMNV

>member
-1 MSQLIL
+1 MCSESGPVIVEEPDNRVDFSNSTGANIHCSVRGHPKPSVVWVRAEDGNAIGDVPGLRRVLANGTLMFPPFRAKDYRQEVHAQVYRCQASNPHGSVHSRDVHVRAVVTQDYKTRVHDEDVLKGNSAIL
-7 QDVGSEHSG
+7 KCVIPSFVADFVSVQSWVDGEGRIYHPTPASHDGKYLVLPSGELHIRSVSSEDGFKSYKCRTVHRLTQETRLSATAGRLVISAPGGHVQPKLSGDRLQELSGEVVGSSVAMLCPAQAFPRPDFRWFKFSETGRKASVELGERIKQVGGTLIIREAKVEDSG
-16 IYTCNAYNSVGEAA
+16 KYLCVVNNSVGGESVETVLTVTAPLSA
-30 ISDQLKVKEKP
+30 QVEPKVQTV
-41 EILAFE
+41 E
-47 FPSEVRGGQLLQ
+47 FGRPATFTCTYRG
-59 VSCTITT
+59 
-66 GDDPVS
+66 
-72 LQWYKDEIPITSSPK
+72 
-87 FMINKVDSKM
+87 
-97 SFLILRDV
+97 
-105 GLEHSGTYTCLA
+105 
-117 FNPVG
+117 NPVK
-122 QQRFSAQLW
+122 S
-131 VNAAP
+131 
-136 VIMPFMIP
+136 
-144 PENFEGVSIQILCNI
+144 VS
-159 LSGDDPITL
+159 
-168 YWLKDNISMDSN
+168 WLKD
-180 SLTGVT
+180 GVLLEHKEAVLR
-186 INSVGSRSTL
+186 INSVGREDKGMYQCFVRNDQESAQATAELKLGGRFEPPQLTYTFEPSTL
-196 LVIPSVSKLHSGV
+196 QPGPSVYLKCVAAGNPTPEITWELDGTRLSNSERMQVGQYVTVNGEVVSHLNISGV
-209 FTCVASNMAVPPR
+209 LTNDGGQYACIASSTVGSVKHAARLNVYGLPYIRPMDKVAVVAGENMIVHCPV
-222 IIPFHFEEHIRAGS
+222 AGY
-236 LVQVICVVG
+236 
-245 EGDAPIDI
+245 PIDSI
-253 RWTLHGEEVRP
+253 VWEKNGRMLPINRRQHPHDNGTLIVEAV
-264 KLGIF
+264 
-269 TQRVGERTSILSI
+269 ERSS
-282 DRVGSEHRGSYTC
+282 DQ
-295 LASNHAG
+295 G
-302 RTNQTET
+302 R
-309 LWEVSHVMGVST
+309 
-321 MKLGTKSSIL
+321 
-331 SIEHVTH
+331 
-338 GHSGKYTCV
+338 YTCV
-347 ASNRAGEARYSATLV
+347 ARNTQGYTAR
-362 VHEPPHI
+362 
-369 RPFSFEGE
+369 
-377 ISSGKATQIVCYVS
+377 
-391 DGDTPLNIRWYF
+391 
-403 NGQDASGVTGIS
+403 
-415 TVKLG
+415 
-420 SRSGILSIEYATHDH
+420 
-435 SGEYT
+435 
-440 CNASNAAGE
+440 
-449 AAYSASLSVNEPPLI
+449 
-464 LPVSFGDFEV
+464 
-474 YEGDTVQASCMA
+474 
-486 RKGDLPMTLTWR
+486 GDLD
-498 FRGGLVSPS
+498 V
-507 SEVKI
+507 
-512 VSLGPRNSFLSIR
+512 
-525 SVEAH
+525 
-530 HQGIYVCQVTNAA
+530 QVM
-543 GTAQYATELRVNEPP
+543 EPP
-558 QLTPIDFGESTF
+558 QLTPISFGEPTF
-570 FEGELAHATCVLRK
+570 FEGDLAQVTCVLRK
-584 GDRPVTFVWMFDGVE
+584 GDQPVTFSWMFDGVSV
-599 LTHTDDI
+599 TQTD
-606 NVQSVGQRTSILTLD
+606 SVHVIDVGGRTSILTLD
-621 PVRAHHQGTY
+621 PVQAHHQGTY
-631 TCSVANLAGTVQVQ
+631 
-645 AKLAVNETPELL
+645 
-657 PIEFGLRTFSEGDI
+657 
-671 AQASCKL
+671 
-678 RKGDRPIRFRWLF
+678 
-691 NGAQVISTQD
+691 
-701 ITISSLG
+701 
-708 RTTSVL
+708 
-714 IIDPVKAYHQGMYSC
+714 SC
-729 SATNDAGVDSVQA
+729 SATNAAGKAEVEADL
-742 NIIVNEPPQV
+742 IVN
-752 LPVDFGSEAFY
+752 
-763 EGDLAQA
+763 
-770 NCVLRKGDPPLVFT
+770 
-784 WLFNGVTLVNTD
+784 
-796 DTQITGVGART
+796 
-807 SIITLDPVK
+807 
-816 AHHQGHY
+816 
-823 ECVAQ
+823 
-828 NAAGITRSQANMI
+828 
-841 VNEPPLLLP
+841 
-850 IDFGESIINEGDFA
+850 
-864 QAHCVLQKGDRPVNF
+864 
-879 TWIFNGIKLN
+879 
-889 SDGDGVQINFIGKSS
+889 
-904 ILTLDPVRGIHQGS
+904 
-918 YSCRASNGVGQQ
+918 
-930 QVSAALV
+930 
-937 VNVLPEIAPFY
+937 
-948 FGESAGHE
+948 
-956 AAYAQVVCLVAAGDT
+956 
-971 PLNITWQYNGD
+971 
-982 SQLPTTTQALSIG
+982 
-995 DRTSILSIPSV
+995 
-1006 SWVHS
+1006 
-1011 GDYECVAQN
+1011 
-1020 DAGKSSFAAEL
+1020 
-1031 IVQVPPRWI
+1031 VPPRWI
-1040 VEPQDK
+1040 VEPTDK

-1082 DLGLNNPN
+1082 DLAVSNPN
-1090 VKVTEDGTLQIGNIQ
+1090 VRVTDDGTLQIVNIQ

-1145 TSSRGEDAVLECEA
+1145 TASREEDAVLECEA

-1170 KNKISIDQTAEP
+1170 KNKHSIDQATEP

-1206 SDSAVYTC
+1206 TDSAVYTC

-1262 SRITRYI
+1262 SPVTRYI

-1279 DTDGERMMVPGEQ
+1279 DTDSERMMVPGEQ
-1292 NMAAVLD
+1292 NMAGVLD

-1336 RPRDLSVEAM
+1336 PPRDLKVTAV
-1346 DQSSLRVT
+1346 DQNSLRVT

-1378 ANTSY
+1378 SNSSY
-1383 VYETVEFSKEMG
+1383 VFETVEFSKEMG
-1395 KEHHLVISKLNVY
+1395 KEHHLVITKLNVY

-1420 IGQGPKTE
+1420 IGQGPKTDE
-1428 EVRAYTAEGTPQQPP
+1428 FHAYTAEGTPQQPP

-1469 GVIKGYKVFYGPSDT
+1469 GVIKGYKVFYGPSDV

-1491 DIKITPSTDT
+1491 DIKITSSTET
-1501 HLHGLRKYTNY
+1501 HLHGLQKYTNY

-1569 ITQYTVYFK
+1569 ITQYTVYYK
-1578 EHGKSDSE
+1578 EHGKSDTE
-1586 ASQQKLLPSQLNY
+1586 ATQQKLLPSQLNY
-1599 EASNLKRRDDYVF
+1599 EASGLKRRDAYVF

-1619 VGEGEMSES
+1619 VGEGEMSEL

-1644 DEEYVAT
+1644 DEEYLAT
-1651 YKEDVKLLCQAVGQP
+1651 YKEDVKLLCQVVGLP
-1666 TPDIRWTVHGEPF
+1666 PPEIRWTVHGEPF
-1679 EANDRMRLLP
+1679 TPNERLRLLP

-1709 VENPYGQDTIT
+1709 VENAYGQDTIT
-1720 HKLLIQAPPHPPATT
+1720 HKLLIQAPPHPPEIT
-1735 LQSTTTNSIEVK
+1735 LLSTTTNSIEVK
-1747 LKPSA
+1747 LKPSV
-1752 IDDTTPIHGYTIHYK
+1752 IDDTTPIHGYTIYYK

-1772 WESVQVPANTRSYT
+1772 RESVQVSASVRSYT
-1786 LEGLWCGSRYQIY
+1786 LESLWCGSQYQIY

-1804 KIGTGESS
+1804 KIGTGEPSEV
-1812 DILNTRTKG
+1812 LNTRTKG

-1833 EVSTASITLH
+1833 EVSSSSITLH

-1855 YFVVEYKARHQSE
+1855 YFVVEYKPRHQSE
-1868 WTMASNQVKPIG
+1868 WIMASNQVKPKG

-1890 TWYHLRISAH
+1890 TWYNLRISAH

-1911 CATLTLTGGTIAPAR
+1911 CATLTLTGGTIAPIR
-1926 EVPSFGAGDL
+1926 EVPAFGAGDL
-1936 PLYLNLNLIVPVVSA
+1936 PFYLNLNLIVPVVSA
-1951 VVVIALA
+1951 VVVIVLA
-1958 VVIICY
+1958 IVIICY
-1964 LRGRS
+1964 LRGRNA
-1969 SPIKATLP
+1969 PIK
-1977 PTLMDSHVTW
+1977 
-1987 LPDWW
+1987 
-1992 PKWLDLNVLV
+1992 
-2002 PVIATVVVIIV
+2002 
-2013 GIVVVCVAV
+2013 
-2022 TRRKNGIEN
+2022 
-2031 LRLREE
+2031 EE
-2037 VYQQYQYNASMAPP
+2037 VYQQYQYNASMPPP

-2070 PNRKLPPVPGSQY
+2070 PNRKLPPVPNSQY

-2094 SGRNTH
+2094 SGRREH

-2131 IQASQDTVRSGG
+2131 RGSQDTLRSGG

-2202 YYSCVAGEYGSGGP
+2202 YYSCVTGDYNCGHAPNEGHQPRHGSGNYYSCVAGEYGSGGP

-2229 TSSRMSNSTFSP
+2229 TSSRMSNSAFSP

-2284 GGPYPVGAAAPVPM
+2284 VGVFPGTASFGFYWPQSSHRGYIM
-2298 WGKHFLNRGST
+2298 NRGST

-2395 GLKMV
+2395 GLRMV

>member
-1 MSQLIL
+1 MGTNSMVWPCLLLLSAHLLHTVVCEESGPVIAEEPDNRVDFSNSTGANIHCSVRGHPKPTVVWVKADDGTAIGDVPGLRKVLSNGTLMFPPFRAEDYRQEVHAQVYRCQATNPHGTVHSRDVHVRAVVHQFYQTEVNNEHVILGNSALLKCVIPSFVADFVSVASWQADDGHSYVPSLTYDGKYLVLPSGELHIRNVNSEDGFKSYKCRTVHRLTQETRLSATAGRLVISDPVGFSAPKFRWEERVNTLLTVVKPRATDVSIFCEAQGFPVPSVRWFKFSENARKSPVELGDRVKQVGGTLIIREAKV
-7 QDVGSEHSG
+7 DDSG
-16 IYTCNAYNSVGEAA
+16 KYLCVVNNSVGGESVETVLTVTAPLSA
-30 ISDQLKVKEKP
+30 QVEP
-41 EILAFE
+41 NVQTVE
-47 FPSEVRGGQLLQ
+47 FGRPATFT
-59 VSCTITT
+59 CT
-66 GDDPVS
+66 
-72 LQWYKDEIPITSSPK
+72 YK
-87 FMINKVDSKM
+87 
-97 SFLILRDV
+97 
-105 GLEHSGTYTCLA
+105 G
-117 FNPVG
+117 NPVK
-122 QQRFSAQLW
+122 SVA
-131 VNAAP
+131 
-136 VIMPFMIP
+136 
-144 PENFEGVSIQILCNI
+144 
-159 LSGDDPITL
+159 
-168 YWLKDNISMDSN
+168 WLKD
-180 SLTGVT
+180 GVP
-186 INSVGSRSTL
+186 INHKEAVLRIDTVSRED
-196 LVIPSVSKLHSGV
+196 KGMYQC
-209 FTCVASNMAVPPR
+209 F
-222 IIPFHFEEHIRAGS
+222 
-236 LVQVICVVG
+236 
-245 EGDAPIDI
+245 
-253 RWTLHGEEVRP
+253 VRNDQESAQATAEL
-264 KLGIF
+264 KLG
-269 TQRVGERTSILSI
+269 
-282 DRVGSEHRGSYTC
+282 
-295 LASNHAG
+295 G
-302 RTNQTET
+302 R
-309 LWEVSHVMGVST
+309 
-321 MKLGTKSSIL
+321 
-331 SIEHVTH
+331 
-338 GHSGKYTCV
+338 
-347 ASNRAGEARYSATLV
+347 
-362 VHEPPHI
+362 
-369 RPFSFEGE
+369 F
-377 ISSGKATQIVCYVS
+377 
-391 DGDTPLNIRWYF
+391 
-403 NGQDASGVTGIS
+403 
-415 TVKLG
+415 
-420 SRSGILSIEYATHDH
+420 
-435 SGEYT
+435 
-440 CNASNAAGE
+440 
-449 AAYSASLSVNEPPLI
+449 
-464 LPVSFGDFEV
+464 
-474 YEGDTVQASCMA
+474 
-486 RKGDLPMTLTWR
+486 
-498 FRGGLVSPS
+498 
-507 SEVKI
+507 
-512 VSLGPRNSFLSIR
+512 
-525 SVEAH
+525 
-530 HQGIYVCQVTNAA
+530 
-543 GTAQYATELRVNEPP
+543 EPP
-558 QLTPIDFGESTF
+558 QLTYTFETSTLQPGPSVFLKCVAAGNPTPEITWELDGTRLSNSERMQVGQYVTVNGEVVSHLNISAVHTNDGGLYACVASSTVGSVKHAARLNVYGLPYIRPMDKVAVVAGENMVVHCPVAGYPIDSIVWEKNGRMLPINRRQKTF
-570 FEGELAHATCVLRK
+570 TNGTLIVEAVERNSDQGRYTCVARNSQGYTAR
-584 GDRPVTFVWMFDGVE
+584 GD
-599 LTHTDDI
+599 
-606 NVQSVGQRTSILTLD
+606 LD
-621 PVRAHHQGTY
+621 
-631 TCSVANLAGTVQVQ
+631 VQV
-645 AKLAVNETPELL
+645 
-657 PIEFGLRTFSEGDI
+657 
-671 AQASCKL
+671 
-678 RKGDRPIRFRWLF
+678 
-691 NGAQVISTQD
+691 
-701 ITISSLG
+701 
-708 RTTSVL
+708 
-714 IIDPVKAYHQGMYSC
+714 M
-729 SATNDAGVDSVQA
+729 
-742 NIIVNEPPQV
+742 EPPQIYPFV
-752 LPVDFGSEAFY
+752 IPGEPDVGSEFLVQCIVVA
-763 EGDLAQA
+763 GDSPIDLIWYKDSQPIIPARMDSSPHDLWHTPGDRRERRHPIEDTCGPFSMTDNVTSELDGPGEAMNVGSGQDGVDPRVVV
-770 NCVLRKGDPPLVFT
+770 NQLGDRYSELRFT
-784 WLFNGVTLVNTD
+784 ALC
-796 DTQITGVGART
+796 
-807 SIITLDPVK
+807 P
-816 AHHQGHY
+816 HHSGNY
-823 ECVAQ
+823 TCVAV
-828 NAAGITRSQANMI
+828 NM
-841 VNEPPLLLP
+841 V
-850 IDFGESIINEGDFA
+850 GSA
-864 QAHCVLQKGDRPVNF
+864 
-879 TWIFNGIKLN
+879 TY
-889 SDGDGVQINFIGKSS
+889 SD
-904 ILTLDPVRGIHQGS
+904 
-918 YSCRASNGVGQQ
+918 A
-930 QVSAALV
+930 
-937 VNVLPEIAPFY
+937 
-948 FGESAGHE
+948 
-956 AAYAQVVCLVAAGDT
+956 
-971 PLNITWQYNGD
+971 
-982 SQLPTTTQALSIG
+982 
-995 DRTSILSIPSV
+995 
-1006 SWVHS
+1006 
-1011 GDYECVAQN
+1011 
-1020 DAGKSSFAAEL
+1020 L
-1031 IVQVPPRWI
+1031 IVRVPPRWI
-1040 VEPQDK
+1040 VEPTDK

-1068 GWKKAAGTTPGDYR
+1068 GWKKAAGRTPGDYR
-1082 DLGLNNPN
+1082 DLGVSNPN
-1090 VKVTEDGTLQIGNIQ
+1090 VKVTDDGTLQIGNIQ

-1145 TSSRGEDAVLECEA
+1145 TASRGDDAVLECEA

-1170 KNKISIDQTAEP
+1170 KNKHSIEPSNEP

-1191 GGSVHSSL
+1191 GGGVHSSL

-1226 INLIIQER
+1226 INLIIQEH
-1234 PEQPSSLK
+1234 PEQPNSLK

-1255 TRPYDGN
+1255 TPPYNGN
-1262 SRITRYI
+1262 SPITRYI

-1279 DTDGERMMVPGEQ
+1279 DSDGERMMVPGDQ

-1312 RNEIGDSE
+1312 RNEIGDSD

-1336 RPRDLSVEAM
+1336 PPRDLKVEAV

-1354 WKPPLREEW
+1354 WKPPLKEEW

-1378 ANTSY
+1378 SNNSY

-1420 IGQGPKTE
+1420 IGQGPKTDE
-1428 EVRAYTAEGTPQQPP
+1428 IRAYTAEGTPQQPP

-1469 GVIKGYKVFYGPSDT
+1469 GVIKGYKVIYGPSDT

-1491 DIKITPSTDT
+1491 DTKITGSTET
-1501 HLHGLRKYTNY
+1501 HLHGLQKYTNY
-1512 SLQVLAHTSGGEG
+1512 SLQVLAFTSGGEG

-1533 QTDQDIPEAPTSVKA
+1533 QTDQDIPESPTSVKA

-1569 ITQYTVYFK
+1569 ITQYTVYYK
-1578 EHGKSDSE
+1578 EHGKSDVE
-1586 ASQQKLLPSQLNY
+1586 TVQQKLLPSTLSY
-1599 EASNLKRRDDYVF
+1599 EATGLKRRDDYVF

-1619 VGEGEMSES
+1619 VGEGEMSQL

-1644 DEEYVAT
+1644 DDEYVAT
-1651 YKEDVKLLCQAVGQP
+1651 YKEDVKLMCQAVGLP
-1666 TPDIRWTVHGEPF
+1666 TPDIRWTIRGEPF
-1679 EANDRMRLLP
+1679 TPNDRIRLLN

-1709 VENPYGQDTIT
+1709 VENPYGQDTVT
-1720 HKLLIQAPPHPPATT
+1720 HTLLIQAPPHPPEIT

-1747 LKPSA
+1747 IKPSV
-1752 IDDTTPIHGYTIHYK
+1752 IDDTTPIHGYTIFYK

-1772 WESVQVPANTRSYT
+1772 WESIQVPSSTRTYS

-1812 DILNTRTKG
+1812 EILNTRTKG
-1821 KKPEVPEVHRFV
+1821 KKPEVPEVNRFV
-1833 EVSTASITLH
+1833 EVSSSSITLH
-1843 LNAWQDG
+1843 LNAWLDG

-1855 YFVVEYKARHQSE
+1855 YFVVEYKARHQAE
-1868 WTMASNQVKPIG
+1868 WTMASNQVKPTG
-1880 NYAIMELTPA
+1880 NYVIMELTPA
-1890 TWYHLRISAH
+1890 TWYNLRISAH
-1900 NNAGSSVAEYE
+1900 NNAGASVAEYE
-1911 CATLTLTGGTIAPAR
+1911 CATLTLTG
-1926 EVPSFGAGDL
+1926 
-1936 PLYLNLNLIVPVVSA
+1936 
-1951 VVVIALA
+1951 
-1958 VVIICY
+1958 
-1964 LRGRS
+1964 
-1969 SPIKATLP
+1969 ATLP
-1977 PTLMDSHVTW
+1977 PNVMDLSPTW

-2002 PVIATVVVIIV
+2002 PVIATIVVIIV
-2013 GIVVVCVAV
+2013 GIVVICVAV

-2037 VYQQYQYNASMAPP
+2037 VYQQYQYNASMPPP

-2094 SGRNTH
+2094 SGRGTH

-2122 IPPGGPPPP
+2122 IPPGGPHPPHG
-2131 IQASQDTVRSGG
+2131 SQDTLRSGG

-2202 YYSCVAGEYGSGGP
+2202 YYSCVTGDYNCGHTPNEGHQPRHGSGNYYSCVAGEYGSGGP

-2229 TSSRMSNSTFSP
+2229 TASRMSNSTFSP

-2284 GGPYPVGAAAPVPM
+2284 GGPLPGAATS
-2298 WGKHFLNRGST
+2298 GHFWSKGYAHKFLMNRGST
-2309 SGSAGQG
+2309 SGSAGHG

-2367 YGVKATKST
+2367 YGEKHSVQANPVKATKST

-2395 GLKMV
+2395 GLRMV

>member
-1 MSQLIL
+1 MGTPPMVSPIRMLPLLLVALAIRSAVCNESGPVIVEEPDNRVDFSNSTGANIHCSVRGHPKPSVVWVRAEDGTAIGDVPGLRRVLANGTLMFPPFRAKDYRQEVHAQVYRCQASNPHGSVHSRDVHVRAVVPQTYQVEADNEHVIRGNSAIIKCEIPSFVADFVGVQAWVDSEGQTYYPNSHNPNYDGKYLVLPSGELHIRSVSSEDGFKSYKCRTVHRLTQETRLSATAGRLVISEPVAFSGPKVPSQDLIRTSHPQGSSL
-7 QDVGSEHSG
+7 SLFCVSQGHPVPQFRWFKFNENGRKASVELGERIKQVGGTLIIREAKVEDSG
-16 IYTCNAYNSVGEAA
+16 KYLCVVNNSVGGESVETVLTVTAPLSA
-30 ISDQLKVKEKP
+30 QVEPKVQTV
-41 EILAFE
+41 E
-47 FPSEVRGGQLLQ
+47 FGRPATFTCTYRG
-59 VSCTITT
+59 
-66 GDDPVS
+66 
-72 LQWYKDEIPITSSPK
+72 
-87 FMINKVDSKM
+87 
-97 SFLILRDV
+97 
-105 GLEHSGTYTCLA
+105 
-117 FNPVG
+117 NPVK
-122 QQRFSAQLW
+122 S
-131 VNAAP
+131 
-136 VIMPFMIP
+136 
-144 PENFEGVSIQILCNI
+144 VS
-159 LSGDDPITL
+159 
-168 YWLKDNISMDSN
+168 WLKDGTPIEHKEAV
-180 SLTGVT
+180 LH
-186 INSVGSRSTL
+186 INSVGRED
-196 LVIPSVSKLHSGV
+196 KGMYQC
-209 FTCVASNMAVPPR
+209 F
-222 IIPFHFEEHIRAGS
+222 
-236 LVQVICVVG
+236 
-245 EGDAPIDI
+245 
-253 RWTLHGEEVRP
+253 VRNDQESAQATAEL
-264 KLGIF
+264 KLG
-269 TQRVGERTSILSI
+269 
-282 DRVGSEHRGSYTC
+282 
-295 LASNHAG
+295 G
-302 RTNQTET
+302 R
-309 LWEVSHVMGVST
+309 
-321 MKLGTKSSIL
+321 
-331 SIEHVTH
+331 
-338 GHSGKYTCV
+338 
-347 ASNRAGEARYSATLV
+347 
-362 VHEPPHI
+362 
-369 RPFSFEGE
+369 F
-377 ISSGKATQIVCYVS
+377 
-391 DGDTPLNIRWYF
+391 
-403 NGQDASGVTGIS
+403 
-415 TVKLG
+415 
-420 SRSGILSIEYATHDH
+420 
-435 SGEYT
+435 
-440 CNASNAAGE
+440 
-449 AAYSASLSVNEPPLI
+449 
-464 LPVSFGDFEV
+464 
-474 YEGDTVQASCMA
+474 
-486 RKGDLPMTLTWR
+486 
-498 FRGGLVSPS
+498 
-507 SEVKI
+507 
-512 VSLGPRNSFLSIR
+512 
-525 SVEAH
+525 
-530 HQGIYVCQVTNAA
+530 
-543 GTAQYATELRVNEPP
+543 EPP
-558 QLTPIDFGESTF
+558 QLTYTFETSTLQPGSSVYLNCVAAGNPTPEITWELDGTRLSNSERMQVGQYVTVNGEVVSHLNISGVLTNDGGQYACVASSTVGSVKHAARLNVYGLPNIRPMDKVAVVAGENMIVHCPVAGYPIDSIVWEKNGRMLPINRRQHPHDNGTLLIEAVERSSDQGRYTCVARNSQGYTARGDLDVQVMERPHLIQLDFGES
-570 FEGELAHATCVLRK
+570 
-584 GDRPVTFVWMFDGVE
+584 
-599 LTHTDDI
+599 
-606 NVQSVGQRTSILTLD
+606 
-621 PVRAHHQGTY
+621 
-631 TCSVANLAGTVQVQ
+631 
-645 AKLAVNETPELL
+645 
-657 PIEFGLRTFSEGDI
+657 
-671 AQASCKL
+671 
-678 RKGDRPIRFRWLF
+678 
-691 NGAQVISTQD
+691 
-701 ITISSLG
+701 
-708 RTTSVL
+708 
-714 IIDPVKAYHQGMYSC
+714 
-729 SATNDAGVDSVQA
+729 
-742 NIIVNEPPQV
+742 
-752 LPVDFGSEAFY
+752 DF
-763 EGDLAQA
+763 
-770 NCVLRKGDPPLVFT
+770 
-784 WLFNGVTLVNTD
+784 
-796 DTQITGVGART
+796 
-807 SIITLDPVK
+807 
-816 AHHQGHY
+816 
-823 ECVAQ
+823 
-828 NAAGITRSQANMI
+828 
-841 VNEPPLLLP
+841 
-850 IDFGESIINEGDFA
+850 NEGDFV
-864 QAHCVLQKGDRPVNF
+864 QVSCILQKGDHPVNF
-879 TWIFNGIKLN
+879 TWVFNGIVLQ
-889 SDGDGVQINFIGKSS
+889 SGDGIHMDFIGKSS
-904 ILTLDPVRGIHQGS
+904 ILTIDPVRGVHQGN
-918 YSCRASNGVGQQ
+918 YTCIASNPAGEEQI
-930 QVSAALV
+930 SATLV
-937 VNVLPEIAPFY
+937 VNVPPEIVPFK
-948 FGESAGHE
+948 FPENAGRDG
-956 AAYAQVVCLVAAGDT
+956 AFAQVVCVVAAGDA
-971 PLNITWQYNGD
+971 PLNISWHYNGVSD
-982 SQLPTTTQALSIG
+982 LPMGTNTQLIG
-995 DRTSILSIPSV
+995 DRTSILTIPSV
-1006 SWVHS
+1006 SWLHS
-1011 GDYECVAQN
+1011 GDYDCLAQN
-1020 DAGKSSFAAEL
+1020 GAGKVSFAAEL
-1031 IVQVPPRWI
+1031 SVQVPPRWI
-1040 VEPQDK
+1040 VEPTDK
-1046 AFALGSDA
+1046 AFDLGSDA
-1054 RLECKADGFPRPSL
+1054 RLECKADSFPRPSL

-1082 DLGLNNPN
+1082 DLVVSNPN
-1090 VKVTEDGTLQIGNIQ
+1090 VKVTDDGTLQIINIQ

-1145 TSSRGEDAVLECEA
+1145 TASRGEDAVLECEA

-1170 KNKISIDQTAEP
+1170 KSKHSIDQAKEP

-1199 SIKTTDR
+1199 HIKTTDR

-1262 SRITRYI
+1262 SPITRYI

-1279 DTDGERMMVPGEQ
+1279 ETDGERMMVPGEQ
-1292 NMAAVLD
+1292 SMAAVLD

-1336 RPRDLSVEAM
+1336 PPRDLKVTAV
-1346 DQSSLRVT
+1346 DQTSLRVT

-1378 ANTSY
+1378 SNNSY
-1383 VYETVEFSKEMG
+1383 VFETVEFSKEMG

-1428 EVRAYTAEGTPQQPP
+1428 EFLAYTAEGTPQQPP

-1469 GVIKGYKVFYGPSDT
+1469 GVIKGYKVFYGPSDV

-1491 DIKITPSTDT
+1491 DIKITPSTET
-1501 HLHGLRKYTNY
+1501 HLHGLQKYTNY

-1569 ITQYTVYFK
+1569 ITQYTVYYK

-1586 ASQQKLLPSQLNY
+1586 ATLQKLLPSQLSY
-1599 EASNLKRRDDYVF
+1599 EASGLKRRDAYVF

-1619 VGEGEMSES
+1619 VGEGEMSDL

-1644 DEEYVAT
+1644 DEEYLAT
-1651 YKEDVKLLCQAVGQP
+1651 YKEDVKLLCQVVGLP

-1679 EANDRMRLLP
+1679 TPNDRMRLLP
-1689 EGSLLIRE
+1689 EGSLLIRQ

-1720 HKLLIQAPPHPPATT
+1720 HKLLIQAPPHPPEIT

-1747 LKPSA
+1747 LKPSV
-1752 IDDTTPIHGYTIHYK
+1752 IDDTTPIHGYTIYYK

-1772 WESVQVPANTRSYT
+1772 EESVQVPASTRTYT
-1786 LEGLWCGSRYQIY
+1786 LESLWCGSQYQIY

-1812 DILNTRTKG
+1812 EVLNTRTKG

-1833 EVSTASITLH
+1833 EVSSSSITLH

-1855 YFVVEYKARHQSE
+1855 YFVVEYKPRHQTE
-1868 WTMASNQVKPIG
+1868 WIMASNQVKPTG

-1890 TWYHLRISAH
+1890 TWYNLRISAH

-1911 CATLTLTGGTIAPAR
+1911 CATLTVTG
-1926 EVPSFGAGDL
+1926 
-1936 PLYLNLNLIVPVVSA
+1936 
-1951 VVVIALA
+1951 
-1958 VVIICY
+1958 
-1964 LRGRS
+1964 
-1969 SPIKATLP
+1969 ATLP
-1977 PTLMDSHVTW
+1977 PSVPDSHVSW

-2002 PVIATVVVIIV
+2002 PVIATIVVIIV

-2037 VYQQYQYNASMAPP
+2037 VYQQYQYNASMPPP

-2070 PNRKLPPVPGSQY
+2070 PNRKLPPVPNSQY

-2094 SGRNTH
+2094 SGRREH

-2122 IPPGGPPPP
+2122 IPPGGPLPPHN
-2131 IQASQDTVRSGG
+2131 SQDTLRSGG

-2202 YYSCVAGEYGSGGP
+2202 YYSCVSGDYNCGHAPNEGHQPRHGSGNYYSCVAGEYGSGGP

-2229 TSSRMSNSTFSP
+2229 TTSRMSNNSAFSP

-2274 SQSGTAKRLN
+2274 SQSGTAKRL
-2284 GGPYPVGAAAPVPM
+2284 M
-2298 WGKHFLNRGST
+2298 NRGST

-2367 YGVKATKST
+2367 YGEKHNVQANPVKATKST

-2395 GLKMV
+2395 GLRMV
-2400 SDEMNV
+2400 SNEMNV

>member
-1 MSQLIL
+1 MGTPPMVSPIRMLPLLLVALAIRSAVCNESGPVIVEEPDNRVDFSNSTGANIHCSVRGHPKPSVVWVRAEDGTAIG
-7 QDVGSEHSG
+7 DVPGLRRVLANGTLMFPPFRAKDYRQEVHAQVYRCQASNPHGSVHSRDVHVRAVVPQTYQVEADNEHVIRGNSAIIKCEIPSFVADFVGVQAWVDSEGQTYYPNSHNPNYDGKYLVLPSG
-16 IYTCNAYNSVGEAA
+16 ELHIRSVSSEDGFKSYKCRTVHRLTQETRLSATAGRLVISEPKSRVPPRVTGSRLSEASIQAGSGAPLFCNAQAHPLPAAAWFKFNENGRKASVELGERIKQVGGTLIIREAKVEDSGKYLCVVNNSVGGESVETVLTVTAPLSA
-30 ISDQLKVKEKP
+30 QVEPKVQTV
-41 EILAFE
+41 E
-47 FPSEVRGGQLLQ
+47 FGRPATFTCTYRG
-59 VSCTITT
+59 
-66 GDDPVS
+66 
-72 LQWYKDEIPITSSPK
+72 
-87 FMINKVDSKM
+87 
-97 SFLILRDV
+97 
-105 GLEHSGTYTCLA
+105 
-117 FNPVG
+117 NPVK
-122 QQRFSAQLW
+122 S
-131 VNAAP
+131 
-136 VIMPFMIP
+136 
-144 PENFEGVSIQILCNI
+144 VS
-159 LSGDDPITL
+159 
-168 YWLKDNISMDSN
+168 WLKDGTPIEHKEAV
-180 SLTGVT
+180 LH
-186 INSVGSRSTL
+186 INSVGRED
-196 LVIPSVSKLHSGV
+196 KGMYQC
-209 FTCVASNMAVPPR
+209 F
-222 IIPFHFEEHIRAGS
+222 
-236 LVQVICVVG
+236 
-245 EGDAPIDI
+245 
-253 RWTLHGEEVRP
+253 VRNDQESAQATAEL
-264 KLGIF
+264 KLG
-269 TQRVGERTSILSI
+269 
-282 DRVGSEHRGSYTC
+282 
-295 LASNHAG
+295 G
-302 RTNQTET
+302 R
-309 LWEVSHVMGVST
+309 
-321 MKLGTKSSIL
+321 
-331 SIEHVTH
+331 
-338 GHSGKYTCV
+338 
-347 ASNRAGEARYSATLV
+347 
-362 VHEPPHI
+362 
-369 RPFSFEGE
+369 F
-377 ISSGKATQIVCYVS
+377 
-391 DGDTPLNIRWYF
+391 
-403 NGQDASGVTGIS
+403 
-415 TVKLG
+415 
-420 SRSGILSIEYATHDH
+420 
-435 SGEYT
+435 
-440 CNASNAAGE
+440 
-449 AAYSASLSVNEPPLI
+449 
-464 LPVSFGDFEV
+464 
-474 YEGDTVQASCMA
+474 
-486 RKGDLPMTLTWR
+486 
-498 FRGGLVSPS
+498 
-507 SEVKI
+507 
-512 VSLGPRNSFLSIR
+512 
-525 SVEAH
+525 
-530 HQGIYVCQVTNAA
+530 
-543 GTAQYATELRVNEPP
+543 EPP
-558 QLTPIDFGESTF
+558 QLTYTFETSTLQPGSSVYLNCVAAGNPTPEITWELDGTRLSNSERMQVGQYVTVNGEVVSHLNISGVLTNDGGQYACVASSTVGSVKHAARLNVYGLPNIRPMDKVAVVAGENMIVHCPVAGYPIDSIVWEKNGRMLPINRRQHPHDNGTLLIEAVERSSDQGRYTCVARNSQGYTARGDLDVQVMERPHLIQLDFGES
-570 FEGELAHATCVLRK
+570 
-584 GDRPVTFVWMFDGVE
+584 
-599 LTHTDDI
+599 
-606 NVQSVGQRTSILTLD
+606 
-621 PVRAHHQGTY
+621 
-631 TCSVANLAGTVQVQ
+631 
-645 AKLAVNETPELL
+645 
-657 PIEFGLRTFSEGDI
+657 
-671 AQASCKL
+671 
-678 RKGDRPIRFRWLF
+678 
-691 NGAQVISTQD
+691 
-701 ITISSLG
+701 
-708 RTTSVL
+708 
-714 IIDPVKAYHQGMYSC
+714 
-729 SATNDAGVDSVQA
+729 
-742 NIIVNEPPQV
+742 
-752 LPVDFGSEAFY
+752 DF
-763 EGDLAQA
+763 
-770 NCVLRKGDPPLVFT
+770 
-784 WLFNGVTLVNTD
+784 
-796 DTQITGVGART
+796 
-807 SIITLDPVK
+807 
-816 AHHQGHY
+816 
-823 ECVAQ
+823 
-828 NAAGITRSQANMI
+828 
-841 VNEPPLLLP
+841 
-850 IDFGESIINEGDFA
+850 NEGDFV
-864 QAHCVLQKGDRPVNF
+864 QVSCILQKGDHPVNF
-879 TWIFNGIKLN
+879 TWVFNGIVLQ
-889 SDGDGVQINFIGKSS
+889 SGDGIHMDFIGKSS
-904 ILTLDPVRGIHQGS
+904 ILTIDPVRGVHQGN
-918 YSCRASNGVGQQ
+918 YTCIASNPAGEEQI
-930 QVSAALV
+930 SATLV
-937 VNVLPEIAPFY
+937 VNVPPEIVPFK
-948 FGESAGHE
+948 FPENAGRDG
-956 AAYAQVVCLVAAGDT
+956 AFAQVVCVVAAGDA
-971 PLNITWQYNGD
+971 PLNISWHYNGVSD
-982 SQLPTTTQALSIG
+982 LPMGTNTQLIG
-995 DRTSILSIPSV
+995 DRTSILTIPSV
-1006 SWVHS
+1006 SWLHS
-1011 GDYECVAQN
+1011 GDYDCLAQN
-1020 DAGKSSFAAEL
+1020 GAGKVSFAAEL
-1031 IVQVPPRWI
+1031 SVQVPPRWI
-1040 VEPQDK
+1040 VEPTDK
-1046 AFALGSDA
+1046 AFDLGSDA
-1054 RLECKADGFPRPSL
+1054 RLECKADSFPRPSL

-1082 DLGLNNPN
+1082 DLVVSNPN
-1090 VKVTEDGTLQIGNIQ
+1090 VKVTDDGTLQIINIQ

-1145 TSSRGEDAVLECEA
+1145 TASRGEDAVLECEA

-1170 KNKISIDQTAEP
+1170 KSKHSIDQAKEP

-1199 SIKTTDR
+1199 HIKTTDR

-1262 SRITRYI
+1262 SPITRYI

-1279 DTDGERMMVPGEQ
+1279 ETDGERMMVPGEQ
-1292 NMAAVLD
+1292 SMAAVLD

-1336 RPRDLSVEAM
+1336 PPRDLKVTAV
-1346 DQSSLRVT
+1346 DQTSLRVT

-1378 ANTSY
+1378 SNNSY
-1383 VYETVEFSKEMG
+1383 VFETVEFSKEMG

-1428 EVRAYTAEGTPQQPP
+1428 EFLAYTAEGTPQQPP

-1469 GVIKGYKVFYGPSDT
+1469 GVIKGYKVFYGPSDV

-1491 DIKITPSTDT
+1491 DIKITPSTET
-1501 HLHGLRKYTNY
+1501 HLHGLQKYTNY

-1569 ITQYTVYFK
+1569 ITQYTVYYK

-1586 ASQQKLLPSQLNY
+1586 ATLQKLLPSQLSY
-1599 EASNLKRRDDYVF
+1599 EASGLKRRDAYVF

-1619 VGEGEMSES
+1619 VGEGEMSDL

-1644 DEEYVAT
+1644 DEEYLAT
-1651 YKEDVKLLCQAVGQP
+1651 YKEDVKLLCQVVGLP

-1679 EANDRMRLLP
+1679 TPNDRMRLLP
-1689 EGSLLIRE
+1689 EGSLLIRQ

-1720 HKLLIQAPPHPPATT
+1720 HKLLIQAPPHPPEIT

-1747 LKPSA
+1747 LKPSV
-1752 IDDTTPIHGYTIHYK
+1752 IDDTTPIHGYTIYYK

-1772 WESVQVPANTRSYT
+1772 EESVQVPASTRTYT
-1786 LEGLWCGSRYQIY
+1786 LESLWCGSQYQIY

-1812 DILNTRTKG
+1812 EVLNTRTKG

-1833 EVSTASITLH
+1833 EVSSSSITLH

-1855 YFVVEYKARHQSE
+1855 YFVVEYKPRHQTE
-1868 WTMASNQVKPIG
+1868 WIMASNQVKPTG

-1890 TWYHLRISAH
+1890 TWYNLRISAH

-1911 CATLTLTGGTIAPAR
+1911 CATLTVTG
-1926 EVPSFGAGDL
+1926 
-1936 PLYLNLNLIVPVVSA
+1936 
-1951 VVVIALA
+1951 
-1958 VVIICY
+1958 
-1964 LRGRS
+1964 
-1969 SPIKATLP
+1969 ATLP
-1977 PTLMDSHVTW
+1977 PSVPDSHVSW

-2002 PVIATVVVIIV
+2002 PVIATIVVIIV

-2037 VYQQYQYNASMAPP
+2037 VYQQYQYNASMPPP

-2070 PNRKLPPVPGSQY
+2070 PNRKLPPVPNSQY

-2094 SGRNTH
+2094 SGRREH

-2122 IPPGGPPPP
+2122 IPPGGPLPPHN
-2131 IQASQDTVRSGG
+2131 SQDTLRSGG

-2202 YYSCVAGEYGSGGP
+2202 YYSCVSGDYNCGHAPNEGHQPRHGSGNYYSCVAGEYGSGGP

-2229 TSSRMSNSTFSP
+2229 TTSRMSNNSAFSP

-2274 SQSGTAKRLN
+2274 SQSGTAKRL
-2284 GGPYPVGAAAPVPM
+2284 M
-2298 WGKHFLNRGST
+2298 NRGST

-2367 YGVKATKST
+2367 YGEKHNVQANPVKATKST

-2395 GLKMV
+2395 GLRMV
-2400 SDEMNV
+2400 SNEMNV

>member
-1 MSQLIL
+1 MYYAVLLKYGMNNYYESVSSPSVVAQDYETDADKEFVIL
-7 QDVGSEHSG
+7 GNSAIMRCEIPSFVADFVTVQSWLDNEGK
-16 IYTCNAYNSVGEAA
+16 IYYPTDNAYDGKYLVLPSGELHIRNVNSEDGFKSYKCRTVHRLTQETRLSATAGRLVISDPVGFSAPKFRWEERVNTLLTVVKPRATDVSIFCEAQGFPVPSVRWFKFSENARKSPVELGDRVKQVGGTLIIREAKVDDSGKYLCVVNNSVGGESVETVLTVTAPLSA
-30 ISDQLKVKEKP
+30 QVEP
-41 EILAFE
+41 NVQTVE
-47 FPSEVRGGQLLQ
+47 FGRPATFT
-59 VSCTITT
+59 CT
-66 GDDPVS
+66 
-72 LQWYKDEIPITSSPK
+72 YK
-87 FMINKVDSKM
+87 
-97 SFLILRDV
+97 
-105 GLEHSGTYTCLA
+105 G
-117 FNPVG
+117 NPVK
-122 QQRFSAQLW
+122 SVA
-131 VNAAP
+131 
-136 VIMPFMIP
+136 
-144 PENFEGVSIQILCNI
+144 
-159 LSGDDPITL
+159 
-168 YWLKDNISMDSN
+168 WLKD
-180 SLTGVT
+180 GVP
-186 INSVGSRSTL
+186 INHKEAVLRIDTVSRED
-196 LVIPSVSKLHSGV
+196 KGMYQC
-209 FTCVASNMAVPPR
+209 F
-222 IIPFHFEEHIRAGS
+222 
-236 LVQVICVVG
+236 
-245 EGDAPIDI
+245 
-253 RWTLHGEEVRP
+253 VRNDQESAQATAEL
-264 KLGIF
+264 KLG
-269 TQRVGERTSILSI
+269 
-282 DRVGSEHRGSYTC
+282 
-295 LASNHAG
+295 G
-302 RTNQTET
+302 R
-309 LWEVSHVMGVST
+309 
-321 MKLGTKSSIL
+321 
-331 SIEHVTH
+331 
-338 GHSGKYTCV
+338 
-347 ASNRAGEARYSATLV
+347 
-362 VHEPPHI
+362 
-369 RPFSFEGE
+369 F
-377 ISSGKATQIVCYVS
+377 
-391 DGDTPLNIRWYF
+391 
-403 NGQDASGVTGIS
+403 
-415 TVKLG
+415 
-420 SRSGILSIEYATHDH
+420 
-435 SGEYT
+435 
-440 CNASNAAGE
+440 
-449 AAYSASLSVNEPPLI
+449 
-464 LPVSFGDFEV
+464 
-474 YEGDTVQASCMA
+474 
-486 RKGDLPMTLTWR
+486 
-498 FRGGLVSPS
+498 
-507 SEVKI
+507 
-512 VSLGPRNSFLSIR
+512 
-525 SVEAH
+525 
-530 HQGIYVCQVTNAA
+530 
-543 GTAQYATELRVNEPP
+543 EPP
-558 QLTPIDFGESTF
+558 QLTYTFETSTLQPGPSVFLKCVAAGNPTPEITWELDGTRLSNSERMQVGQYVTVNGEVVSHLNISAVHTNDGGLYACVASSTVGSVKHAARLNVYGLPYIRPMDKVAVVAGENMVVHCPVAGYPIDSIVWEKNGRMLPINRRQKTF
-570 FEGELAHATCVLRK
+570 TNGTLIVEAVERNSDQGRYTCVARNSQGYTAR
-584 GDRPVTFVWMFDGVE
+584 GD
-599 LTHTDDI
+599 
-606 NVQSVGQRTSILTLD
+606 LD
-621 PVRAHHQGTY
+621 
-631 TCSVANLAGTVQVQ
+631 VQV
-645 AKLAVNETPELL
+645 
-657 PIEFGLRTFSEGDI
+657 
-671 AQASCKL
+671 
-678 RKGDRPIRFRWLF
+678 
-691 NGAQVISTQD
+691 
-701 ITISSLG
+701 
-708 RTTSVL
+708 
-714 IIDPVKAYHQGMYSC
+714 M
-729 SATNDAGVDSVQA
+729 
-742 NIIVNEPPQV
+742 EPPQIYPFV
-752 LPVDFGSEAFY
+752 IPGEPDVGSEFLVQCIVVA
-763 EGDLAQA
+763 GDSPIDLIWYKDSQPIIPARMDSSPHDLWHTPGDRRERRHPIEDTCGPFSMTDNVTSELDGPGEAMNVGSGQDGVDPRVVV
-770 NCVLRKGDPPLVFT
+770 NQLGDRYSELRFT
-784 WLFNGVTLVNTD
+784 ALC
-796 DTQITGVGART
+796 
-807 SIITLDPVK
+807 P
-816 AHHQGHY
+816 HHSGNY
-823 ECVAQ
+823 TCVAV
-828 NAAGITRSQANMI
+828 NM
-841 VNEPPLLLP
+841 V
-850 IDFGESIINEGDFA
+850 GSA
-864 QAHCVLQKGDRPVNF
+864 
-879 TWIFNGIKLN
+879 TY
-889 SDGDGVQINFIGKSS
+889 SD
-904 ILTLDPVRGIHQGS
+904 
-918 YSCRASNGVGQQ
+918 A
-930 QVSAALV
+930 
-937 VNVLPEIAPFY
+937 
-948 FGESAGHE
+948 
-956 AAYAQVVCLVAAGDT
+956 
-971 PLNITWQYNGD
+971 
-982 SQLPTTTQALSIG
+982 
-995 DRTSILSIPSV
+995 
-1006 SWVHS
+1006 
-1011 GDYECVAQN
+1011 
-1020 DAGKSSFAAEL
+1020 L
-1031 IVQVPPRWI
+1031 IVRVPPRWI
-1040 VEPQDK
+1040 VEPTDK

-1068 GWKKAAGTTPGDYR
+1068 GWKKAAGRTPGDYR
-1082 DLGLNNPN
+1082 DLGVSNPN
-1090 VKVTEDGTLQIGNIQ
+1090 VKVTDDGTLQIGNIQ

-1145 TSSRGEDAVLECEA
+1145 TASRGDDAVLECEA

-1170 KNKISIDQTAEP
+1170 KNKHSIEPSNEP

-1191 GGSVHSSL
+1191 GGGVHSSL

-1226 INLIIQER
+1226 INLIIQEH
-1234 PEQPSSLK
+1234 PEQPNSLK

-1255 TRPYDGN
+1255 TPPYNGN
-1262 SRITRYI
+1262 SPITRYI

-1279 DTDGERMMVPGEQ
+1279 DSDGERMMVPGDQ

-1312 RNEIGDSE
+1312 RNEIGDSDPSDTVTIITAE
-1320 PSDTVTIITA
+1320 EAPITRYIVEYKLSRRNWDSDGERMMVPGDQNMAAVLDLRPATTYHLRIVARNEIGDSDPSDTVTIITA

-1336 RPRDLSVEAM
+1336 PPRDLKVEAV

-1354 WKPPLREEW
+1354 WKPPLKEEW

-1378 ANTSY
+1378 SNNSY

-1420 IGQGPKTE
+1420 IGQGPKTDE
-1428 EVRAYTAEGTPQQPP
+1428 IRAYTAEGTPQQPP

-1469 GVIKGYKVFYGPSDT
+1469 GVIKGYKVIYGPSDT

-1491 DIKITPSTDT
+1491 DTKITGSTET
-1501 HLHGLRKYTNY
+1501 HLHGLQKYTNY
-1512 SLQVLAHTSGGEG
+1512 SLQVLAFTSGGEG

-1533 QTDQDIPEAPTSVKA
+1533 QTDQDIPESPTSVKA

-1569 ITQYTVYFK
+1569 ITQYTVYYK
-1578 EHGKSDSE
+1578 EHGKSDVE
-1586 ASQQKLLPSQLNY
+1586 TVQQKLLPSTLSY
-1599 EASNLKRRDDYVF
+1599 EATGLKRRDDYVF

-1619 VGEGEMSES
+1619 VGEGEMSQL

-1644 DEEYVAT
+1644 DDEYVAT
-1651 YKEDVKLLCQAVGQP
+1651 YKEDVKLMCQAVGLP
-1666 TPDIRWTVHGEPF
+1666 TPDIRWTIRGEPF
-1679 EANDRMRLLP
+1679 TPNDRIRLLN

-1709 VENPYGQDTIT
+1709 VENPYGQDTVT
-1720 HKLLIQAPPHPPATT
+1720 HTLLIQAPPHPPEIT

-1747 LKPSA
+1747 IKPSV
-1752 IDDTTPIHGYTIHYK
+1752 IDDTTPIHGYTIFYK

-1772 WESVQVPANTRSYT
+1772 WESIQVPSSTRTYS

-1812 DILNTRTKG
+1812 EILNTRTKG
-1821 KKPEVPEVHRFV
+1821 KKPEVPEVNRFV
-1833 EVSTASITLH
+1833 EVSSSSITLH
-1843 LNAWQDG
+1843 LNAWLDG

-1855 YFVVEYKARHQSE
+1855 YFVVEYKARHQAE
-1868 WTMASNQVKPIG
+1868 WTMASNQVKPTG
-1880 NYAIMELTPA
+1880 NYVIMELTPA
-1890 TWYHLRISAH
+1890 TWYNLRISAH
-1900 NNAGSSVAEYE
+1900 NNAGASVAEYE
-1911 CATLTLTGGTIAPAR
+1911 CATLTLTG
-1926 EVPSFGAGDL
+1926 
-1936 PLYLNLNLIVPVVSA
+1936 
-1951 VVVIALA
+1951 
-1958 VVIICY
+1958 
-1964 LRGRS
+1964 
-1969 SPIKATLP
+1969 ATLP
-1977 PTLMDSHVTW
+1977 PNVMDLSPTW

-2002 PVIATVVVIIV
+2002 PVIATIVVIIV
-2013 GIVVVCVAV
+2013 GIVVICVAV

-2037 VYQQYQYNASMAPP
+2037 VYQQYQYNASMPPP

-2094 SGRNTH
+2094 SGRGTH

-2122 IPPGGPPPP
+2122 IPPGGPHPPHG
-2131 IQASQDTVRSGG
+2131 SQDTLRSGG

-2202 YYSCVAGEYGSGGP
+2202 YYSCVTGDYNCGHTPNEGHQPRHGSGNYYSCVAGEYGSGGP

-2229 TSSRMSNSTFSP
+2229 TASRMSNSTFSP

-2284 GGPYPVGAAAPVPM
+2284 GGPLPGAATS
-2298 WGKHFLNRGST
+2298 GHFWSKGYAHKFLMNRGST
-2309 SGSAGQG
+2309 SGSAGHG

-2367 YGVKATKST
+2367 YGEKHSVQANPVKATKST

-2395 GLKMV
+2395 GLRMV

>member
-1 MSQLIL
+1 MGTTYMVWAILLALTLHKAVCDESGPVIVEEPDNRVDFSNSTGANIHCSVRGRPAPSVVWVRADNGSAIGVVPGLRMVLSNGTLIFPPFRAEDYRQEVHAQVYRCQASNSHGTVHSRDVHVRAVISQDYLLEAESENVIRGNSAVLKCKIPSFVADFVSVQSWVDSEGKHYYPNNNYDGKYLVLPSGELHIRSVSSEDGFKSYKCRTVHRLTQETRLSATAGRLVISEPVSSEAPKVSEYAKSPTFLRESGSSFALLCPAQGFPVPQFRWFKVPEGGRKAAVELGERVKQVGGTLIIREAKVE
-7 QDVGSEHSG
+7 DSG
-16 IYTCNAYNSVGEAA
+16 KYLCVVNNSVGGESVETVLTVTAPLSA
-30 ISDQLKVKEKP
+30 QVEPKVQTV
-41 EILAFE
+41 E
-47 FPSEVRGGQLLQ
+47 FGRPATFTCTYRG
-59 VSCTITT
+59 
-66 GDDPVS
+66 
-72 LQWYKDEIPITSSPK
+72 
-87 FMINKVDSKM
+87 
-97 SFLILRDV
+97 
-105 GLEHSGTYTCLA
+105 
-117 FNPVG
+117 NPVK
-122 QQRFSAQLW
+122 S
-131 VNAAP
+131 V
-136 VIMPFMIP
+136 
-144 PENFEGVSIQILCNI
+144 
-159 LSGDDPITL
+159 T
-168 YWLKDNISMDSN
+168 WLKDGIPLNHKEAVLRIDTVGREDKGMYQCFVRNDQESAQGTAELKLGGRFEPPQLIYTFQTNTLQPGPAVFLKCVAAGNPTPEITWELDGTRLANSERMQVGQYVTVNGEVVSHLNISAVHTNDGGLYACVAS
-180 SLTGVT
+180 ST
-186 INSVGSRSTL
+186 VGSVRHAARLNVYGLPYIRPMDKAAVVAGENMVVHCPVAGYPIDSIVWEKNGRMLPINRRQKTFPNGTLIVEAVQRSTDQ
-196 LVIPSVSKLHSGV
+196 GRY
-209 FTCVASNMAVPPR
+209 TCVARNSQAYTARGDLDVQVMVPPR

-245 EGDAPIDI
+245 EGDPPIDI

-295 LASNHAG
+295 IANNHAG
-302 RTNQTET
+302 RTNHTDT
-309 LWEVSHVMGVST
+309 LW
-321 MKLGTKSSIL
+321 
-331 SIEHVTH
+331 
-338 GHSGKYTCV
+338 
-347 ASNRAGEARYSATLV
+347 
-362 VHEPPHI
+362 
-369 RPFSFEGE
+369 
-377 ISSGKATQIVCYVS
+377 
-391 DGDTPLNIRWYF
+391 
-403 NGQDASGVTGIS
+403 
-415 TVKLG
+415 
-420 SRSGILSIEYATHDH
+420 
-435 SGEYT
+435 
-440 CNASNAAGE
+440 
-449 AAYSASLSVNEPPLI
+449 VN
-464 LPVSFGDFEV
+464 
-474 YEGDTVQASCMA
+474 
-486 RKGDLPMTLTWR
+486 
-498 FRGGLVSPS
+498 
-507 SEVKI
+507 
-512 VSLGPRNSFLSIR
+512 
-525 SVEAH
+525 
-530 HQGIYVCQVTNAA
+530 
-543 GTAQYATELRVNEPP
+543 
-558 QLTPIDFGESTF
+558 
-570 FEGELAHATCVLRK
+570 
-584 GDRPVTFVWMFDGVE
+584 
-599 LTHTDDI
+599 
-606 NVQSVGQRTSILTLD
+606 
-621 PVRAHHQGTY
+621 
-631 TCSVANLAGTVQVQ
+631 
-645 AKLAVNETPELL
+645 
-657 PIEFGLRTFSEGDI
+657 
-671 AQASCKL
+671 
-678 RKGDRPIRFRWLF
+678 
-691 NGAQVISTQD
+691 
-701 ITISSLG
+701 
-708 RTTSVL
+708 
-714 IIDPVKAYHQGMYSC
+714 
-729 SATNDAGVDSVQA
+729 
-742 NIIVNEPPQV
+742 
-752 LPVDFGSEAFY
+752 
-763 EGDLAQA
+763 
-770 NCVLRKGDPPLVFT
+770 
-784 WLFNGVTLVNTD
+784 
-796 DTQITGVGART
+796 
-807 SIITLDPVK
+807 
-816 AHHQGHY
+816 
-823 ECVAQ
+823 
-828 NAAGITRSQANMI
+828 
-841 VNEPPLLLP
+841 
-850 IDFGESIINEGDFA
+850 
-864 QAHCVLQKGDRPVNF
+864 
-879 TWIFNGIKLN
+879 
-889 SDGDGVQINFIGKSS
+889 
-904 ILTLDPVRGIHQGS
+904 
-918 YSCRASNGVGQQ
+918 
-930 QVSAALV
+930 
-937 VNVLPEIAPFY
+937 
-948 FGESAGHE
+948 
-956 AAYAQVVCLVAAGDT
+956 
-971 PLNITWQYNGD
+971 
-982 SQLPTTTQALSIG
+982 
-995 DRTSILSIPSV
+995 
-1006 SWVHS
+1006 
-1011 GDYECVAQN
+1011 
-1020 DAGKSSFAAEL
+1020 
-1031 IVQVPPRWI
+1031 VPPRWI
-1040 VEPQDK
+1040 VEPADK

-1068 GWKKAAGTTPGDYR
+1068 GWKKAAGHTPGDYR
-1082 DLGLNNPN
+1082 DLDVNNPN
-1090 VKVTEDGTLQIGNIQ
+1090 IKVTGDGTLHISSIQ

-1145 TSSRGEDAVLECEA
+1145 TARHGDDAVLECEA
-1159 EGETPIGILWS
+1159 GGETPIGILWS
-1170 KNKISIDQTAEP
+1170 KDKHSVDQAAEP

-1206 SDSAVYTC
+1206 TDSAVYTC

-1226 INLIIQER
+1226 INLIIQEH

-1255 TRPYDGN
+1255 TSPYDGN
-1262 SRITRYI
+1262 SPITRYI

-1279 DTDGERMMVPGEQ
+1279 ENDGERMMVPGNQ

-1312 RNEIGDSE
+1312 RNEIGDSD
-1320 PSDTVTIITA
+1320 PSDIVTIITA

-1336 RPRDLSVEAM
+1336 SPRDLKVEAV
-1346 DQSSLRVT
+1346 DQTSLRVK

-1378 ANTSY
+1378 SNTSY
-1383 VYETVEFSKEMG
+1383 VYETVEFSKEVG
-1395 KEHHLVISKLNVY
+1395 KEHQLTIKKLQVY

-1420 IGQGPKTE
+1420 IGQGPTTE
-1428 EVRAYTAEGTPQQPP
+1428 EIRSYTAEGTPQQPP
-1443 QDVTCTTLT
+1443 HDVTCTTLT
-1452 SQTIRVSWSSP
+1452 SQTIRVSWASP

-1469 GVIKGYKVFYGPSDT
+1469 GVIKGYKVIYGPSDK
-1484 WYDEESK
+1484 WYDEERK
-1491 DIKITPSTDT
+1491 DTKITSSTET
-1501 HLHGLRKYTNY
+1501 HLHGLQKYTNY
-1512 SLQVLAHTSGGEG
+1512 SLQVLAFTSGGEG

-1533 QTDQDIPEAPTSVKA
+1533 QTDQDVPDAPTSVKA

-1563 ERPNGI
+1563 DRPNGI

-1578 EHGKSDSE
+1578 EEGKSDSE
-1586 ASQQKLLPSQLNY
+1586 AEQEKLLSSQLNY
-1599 EASNLKRRDDYVF
+1599 EANGLKQRDEYVF

-1619 VGEGEMSES
+1619 IGEGEKSES

-1634 NKVPAKIASF
+1634 SKVPAKIASF
-1644 DEEYVAT
+1644 DDEYVAT
-1651 YKEDVKLLCQAVGQP
+1651 YKEDVKLHCQAVGLP
-1666 TPDIRWTVHGEPF
+1666 TPDIRWTIRGEPF
-1679 EANDRMRLLP
+1679 TPNDRMRLLT

-1709 VENPYGQDTIT
+1709 VENPYGQDTVT
-1720 HKLLIQAPPHPPATT
+1720 HTLLIQAPPHPPEIQ

-1747 LKPSA
+1747 LKPSV
-1752 IDDTTPIHGYTIHYK
+1752 IDDTTPIHGYTVYYK
-1767 PEFSN
+1767 PEFST
-1772 WESVQVPANTRSYT
+1772 WESVQVPASTRSYN

-1812 DILNTRTKG
+1812 EILNTRTKG
-1821 KKPEVPEVHRFV
+1821 KKPEIPEVHRFV
-1833 EVSTASITLH
+1833 EVSSVSINLH
-1843 LNAWQDG
+1843 LKAWQDG

-1855 YFVVEYKARHQSE
+1855 YFVVEYKPRHQTE
-1868 WTMASNQVKPIG
+1868 WIMADNQVSPTG
-1880 NYAIMELTPA
+1880 NYGIMELTPA
-1890 TWYHLRISAH
+1890 TWYNLRISAH

-1911 CATLTLTGGTIAPAR
+1911 VATLTLTG
-1926 EVPSFGAGDL
+1926 
-1936 PLYLNLNLIVPVVSA
+1936 
-1951 VVVIALA
+1951 
-1958 VVIICY
+1958 
-1964 LRGRS
+1964 
-1969 SPIKATLP
+1969 ATLP
-1977 PTLMDSHVTW
+1977 PTVSDSRVTW

-2002 PVIATVVVIIV
+2002 PVIATIVVIIV
-2013 GIVVVCVAV
+2013 GIVVICVAV

-2037 VYQQYQYNASMAPP
+2037 VYQQYQYNASMPPP

-2094 SGRNTH
+2094 SGRGTH

-2122 IPPGGPPPP
+2122 IPLGGPPQPLG
-2131 IQASQDTVRSGG
+2131 SQDTLRSGG

-2173 FPYQNGHGSQ
+2173 FPHQNGHGSQ
-2183 QNFVNSPASR
+2183 QHFVNSPASR

-2202 YYSCVAGEYGSGGP
+2202 YYSCVSGDYTCGHTPNEGHQPRHGSGNYYSCVAGEYGPGGP

-2229 TSSRMSNSTFSP
+2229 TASRMSNSTFSP

-2284 GGPYPVGAAAPVPM
+2284 GAHPPGAPVSGPQPSN
-2298 WGKHFLNRGST
+2298 HRFISNRGST

-2395 GLKMV
+2395 GLRMV